1 LIFLKTLSFCPN
13 PSYNLTKPKTLEPT
27 KSFQFCFDISFEKN
41 LNAYIP
47 TAYIV
52 ENTSEIK
59 YLDKKATKDV
69 MESFGID
76 FEHLD
81 SNSKKILTVC
91 ESLKPEFI
99 FKKFSAKIKS
109 AKTIADLQKDSKID
123 FAIRQYLN
131 FNLSSFYDLIVK
143 EQFPLSLNLGPE
155 KDFYRSRISVEP
167 LEFEPQIKFEKHQEG
182 ITYTL
187 SLKEN
192 KTTFLPMNSSIDI
205 LLDEPGWLIINKKL
219 GRLKELNSKKL
230 TPFLRKKSIEIPSK
244 LVDNYFKGFIP
255 EIAKKID
262 IEATGFEMEVRDKII
277 SSTIQPVYDFFKNCY
292 YLNLYFDYNGYVFDA
307 GKTKKTHSFVDFSIA
322 NEPKIIQ
329 FKRSA
334 VEILYTKK
342 LLEIGLVKI
351 KNELFGL
358 ETDPEI
364 NDPYIN
370 IQLIIDNKEKLE
382 SLGFTIQNLK
392 LESKEIITE
401 THTVSAS
408 KETTG
413 DWFDIKI
420 IITIGNY
427 IINFSEIIPNIKSKE
442 RLFLLPDGNYFL
454 IPLEWFS
461 KYSSLAKLANTEN
474 GNLLLRKS
482 NFTALDA
489 IPEIEKEVIEQAEY
503 KASDLLKA
511 TLRPYQIDGVKWLL
525 AHFNSGLGACLADD
539 MGLGKTLQTLAVL
552 LAVQEKL
559 EFTTK
564 TTNFDLF
571 ANETTIEREPLKAL
585 IVLPSSLVFNW
596 YNEAGKFTPH
606 FSRMQYVGN
615 DRKLLAGRLNS
626 TDLIFTSYSIVHRDI
641 SILEKYDFRYLILDE
656 SQYIKNKNSKIFKA
670 INKINTAHKMALSG
684 TPIENSLD
692 DLWSQMQFIN
702 PDILGSYNFFAENFK
717 IPIEKKQ
724 DENSLAELKNL
735 IQPYIL
741 RRTKEQVLKDLP
753 DLTEQ
758 IYYCEMDSEQEKLYE
773 KEKSKAR
780 NFLLKTDGSSP
791 DKISIIN
798 TLMKL
803 RQLSNHPK
811 MVDQDSEVDSGKY
824 IAVTNYL
831 ESLVK
836 GKQKTIIFSSFV
848 TNLNFYTDWCK
859 DNKIAY
865 CEITGETPAGK
876 REQQVKLFQE
886 KEDPLLFFISL
897 KAGGVGLNITKAS
910 YVLFLDP
917 WWNPFAEKQGVG
929 RAHRIGQLNKVNV
942 IRFIS
947 KNTVEEKIITLQEN
961 KKLLSDSLLE
971 ESYISDEIEVN
982 LDYILSS

>member
-1 LIFLKTLSFCPN
+1 MDLS
-13 PSYNLTKPKTLEPT
+13 
-27 KSFQFCFDISFEKN
+27 KSFQFCFDISLEKN
-41 LNAYIP
+41 LNVYIP

-52 ENTSEIK
+52 ENSPDIK
-59 YLDKKATKDV
+59 YLDKKASADV
-69 MESFGID
+69 LDSFGIV
-76 FEHLD
+76 FENLD
-81 SNSKKILTVC
+81 SNTKKILTAC

-99 FKKFSAKIKS
+99 FKKFSVKIKS

-123 FAIRQYLN
+123 FAIRQHLK
-131 FNLSSFYDLIVK
+131 FHLSSFYDLIVK
-143 EQFPLSLNLGPE
+143 EQFPLCLNLGPE
-155 KDFYRSRISVEP
+155 KDFYRSKVNTETRD
-167 LEFEPQIKFEKHQEG
+167 FEPQIQFDKHTEG

-192 KTTFLPMNSSIDI
+192 ETTFSPMNSSVEI
-205 LLDEPGWLIINKKL
+205 LLDEPGWLVIDKKL
-219 GRLKELNSKKL
+219 GQLKELNSKKL
-230 TPFLRKKSIEIPSK
+230 TPFLKKKSIEIPSK
-244 LVDNYFKGFIP
+244 LVDTYFKSFIP

-262 IEATGFEMEVRDKII
+262 IDANGFEVELRDKIL
-277 SSTIQPVYDFFKNCY
+277 SCTLQPVYDFFKNCY
-292 YLNLYFDYNGYVFDA
+292 YLNLYFDYNGYTFDVS
-307 GKTKKTHSFVDFSIA
+307 KTKKTHSFVDFSIA

-329 FKRSA
+329 FKRSTA
-334 VEILYTKK
+334 ETSYTDK

-358 ETDPEI
+358 NSDTEI
-364 NDPYIN
+364 NDPYLN
-370 IQLIIDNKEKLE
+370 IQLIIDHKEKLE
-382 SLGFTIQNLK
+382 DLGFTIENLK

-401 THTVSAS
+401 NHTVSAS
-408 KETTG
+408 QATKE
-413 DWFDIKI
+413 DWFDIRI

-427 IINFSEIIPNIKSKE
+427 TINFSEIIPNVKSKE

-461 KYSSLAKLANTEN
+461 KYSSLAKLARIEN

-482 NFTALDA
+482 NFTALDS
-489 IPEIEKEVIEQAEY
+489 IPELKSEANPVQEAEY
-503 KASDLLKA
+503 VKSDLVKA
-511 TLRPYQIDGVKWLL
+511 TLRPYQIEGVKWLL
-525 AHFNSGLGACLADD
+525 GHFNSNLGACLADD
-539 MGLGKTLQTLAVL
+539 MGLGKTLQTLSVL
-552 LAVQEKL
+552 VAVQEQL
-559 EFTTK
+559 GFTTK

-571 ANETTIEREPLKAL
+571 QNETTIEREPLKTL
-585 IVLPSSLVFNW
+585 IVLPSSLIFNW

-606 FSRMQYVGN
+606 FSRIQYVGN
-615 DRKLLAGRLNS
+615 DRKQLVSRLES
-626 TDLIFTSYSIVHRDI
+626 SDLIFTSYSIVHRDI
-641 SILEKYDFRYLILDE
+641 SILEKYNFRYLILDE
-656 SQYIKNKNSKIFKA
+656 SQYIKNKSSKIFKA
-670 INKINTAHKMALSG
+670 INKINTVHKIALSG

-692 DLWSQMQFIN
+692 DLWSQMEFIN
-702 PDILGSYNFFAENFK
+702 PDILGSYTFFAENFK

-724 DENSLAELKNL
+724 DENSLLELKNL

-753 DLTEQ
+753 ELSEQ
-758 IYYCEMDSEQEKLYE
+758 IYYCNMDPEQEKLYE

-780 NFLLKTDGSSP
+780 NFLLKTDGSCP

-811 MVDQDSEVDSGKY
+811 MIDQESEIDSGKY
-824 IAVTNYL
+824 IAATNYL
-831 ESLVK
+831 ENLVK

-848 TNLNFYTDWCK
+848 TNLNFYTSWCK
-859 DNKIAY
+859 ENKIEF
-865 CEITGETPAGK
+865 CEITGETPAQK
-876 REQQVKLFQE
+876 REQQVNLFQE
-886 KEDPLLFFISL
+886 KETPLLFFISL

-947 KNTVEEKIITLQEN
+947 KNTVEEKIIKLQEN

-971 ESYISDEIEVN
+971 ESFINNELEAN
-982 LDYILSS
+982 LDFILNS

>member
-1 LIFLKTLSFCPN
+1 M
-13 PSYNLTKPKTLEPT
+13 EAT
-27 KSFQFCFDISFEKN
+27 KSFQFCFDVSFEKN
-41 LNAYIP
+41 LNTYIP

-52 ENTSEIK
+52 ENTDEIK
-59 YLDKKATKDV
+59 YLDKKATTSIL
-69 MESFGID
+69 ESFGIV
-76 FEHLD
+76 FENLD
-81 SNSKKILTVC
+81 SNTKKILTAC

-99 FKKFSAKIKS
+99 FKKFSTKIKS

-123 FAIRQYLN
+123 FAIRQHLK

-143 EQFPLSLNLGPE
+143 EQFPLSLDLGPE
-155 KDFYRSRISVEP
+155 KDFYRSRVNIDSRD
-167 LEFEPQIKFEKHQEG
+167 FEPQIQFSKHSEG

-205 LLDEPGWLIINKKL
+205 LLDEPGWLIVNKKL

-230 TPFLRKKSIEIPSK
+230 TPFLKKKSIEIPSK
-244 LVDNYFKGFIP
+244 LVDNYFKSFIP

-262 IEATGFEMEVRDKII
+262 IEATGFEIEHRDQII

-292 YLNLYFDYNGYVFDA
+292 YLNLYFDYNGYLFDA
-307 GKTKKTHSFVDFSIA
+307 GKTKKTHSFVDFSIV

-358 ETDPEI
+358 DTDLEA

-382 SLGFTIQNLK
+382 NLGFTIQNLK

-401 THTVSAS
+401 SNSISIS
-408 KETTG
+408 KETKA

-427 IINFSEIIPNIKSKE
+427 KINFSEIIPNIKSKE
-442 RLFLLPDGNYFL
+442 RLFMLPDGNYFL

-461 KYSSLAKLANTEN
+461 KYGSLAKLAKTEN
-474 GNLLLRKS
+474 GSLLLRKS
-482 NFTALDA
+482 NFIALDG
-489 IPEIEKEVIEQAEY
+489 ISEIKNEVISQAEY
-503 KASDLLKA
+503 MASDLLKA

-525 AHFNSGLGACLADD
+525 SHFNSNLGACLADD

-552 LAVQEKL
+552 VAVQEQL
-559 EFTTK
+559 GFTTK

-571 ANETTIEREPLKAL
+571 QNETTIEREPLKTL

-596 YNEAGKFTPH
+596 YNEASKFTPH
-606 FSRMQYVGN
+606 FSKIQYVGN
-615 DRKLLAGRLNS
+615 DRKLLTSRLAS

-702 PDILGSYNFFAENFK
+702 PDILGTYDFFVQNFK

-724 DENSLAELKNL
+724 DENSLFELKNL
-735 IQPYIL
+735 VQPYIL

-753 DLTEQ
+753 ELTEQ
-758 IYYCEMDSEQEKLYE
+758 IYYCDMDPEQEKLYE

-811 MVDQDSEVDSGKY
+811 MVDQESEIDSGKY
-824 IAVTNYL
+824 VAVTNYL

-836 GKQKTIIFSSFV
+836 EKQKAIIFSSFV

-859 DNKIAY
+859 ENKIQF
-865 CEITGETPAGK
+865 CEITGETPSIK
-876 REQQVKLFQE
+876 REQQVNLFQE
-886 KEDPLLFFISL
+886 KEEPLLFFISL

-947 KNTVEEKIITLQEN
+947 KNTVEEKIIKLQEN

-971 ESYISDEIEVN
+971 ESYINDEIEVN
-982 LDYILSS
+982 LEYILSS

>member
-1 LIFLKTLSFCPN
+1 M
-13 PSYNLTKPKTLEPT
+13 EPT
-27 KSFQFCFDISFEKN
+27 KSFQFCFDISLEKN
-41 LNAYIP
+41 LNVYIP

-52 ENTSEIK
+52 ENNSEIK
-59 YLDKKATKDV
+59 YLDKKASPDV
-69 MESFGID
+69 LESFGIIFD
-76 FEHLD
+76 NLD
-81 SNSKKILTVC
+81 SNSKRILTAC
-91 ESLKPEFI
+91 DSLKPEFI
-99 FKKFSAKIKS
+99 FKKFGAKIKS
-109 AKTIADLQKDSKID
+109 AKTIADLQKDSKIE
-123 FAIRQYLN
+123 FAIRQHLK

-155 KDFYRSRISVEP
+155 KDFYRSRISIEP
-167 LEFEPQIKFEKHQEG
+167 LDFEPQIQFDKHAEG

-192 KTTFLPMNSSIDI
+192 ETIFPPMDSKIDI

-219 GRLKELNSKKL
+219 GQLKELNSKKL
-230 TPFLRKKSIEIPSK
+230 MPFLKKKSIEIPSK
-244 LVDNYFKGFIP
+244 LVDDYFKSFIP
-255 EIAKKID
+255 QIAKKID
-262 IEATGFEMEVRDKII
+262 IEATGFEIELRDKII
-277 SSTIQPVYDFFKNCY
+277 SCTIQPIHDFFKNCY
-292 YLNLYFDYNGYVFDA
+292 YLNLYFDYNGYSFDGSKA
-307 GKTKKTHSFVDFSIA
+307 KKSHSFVDFSVA

-329 FKRSA
+329 FKRNPD
-334 VEILYTKK
+334 ENLYIDK
-342 LLEIGLVKI
+342 LSEIGLTKI

-358 ETDPEI
+358 NSETE
-364 NDPYIN
+364 NTNPYIN
-370 IQLIIDNKEKLE
+370 IQLIIDNKEKLKN
-382 SLGFTIQNLK
+382 LGFTIENLK

-401 THTVSAS
+401 NHTISAS

-420 IITIGNY
+420 IITVGNY
-427 IINFSEIIPNIKSKE
+427 KINFSEIIPNIKGKE
-442 RLFLLPDGNYFL
+442 RLFALPDGNYFL

-461 KYSSLAKLANTEN
+461 KYGSLAKLAKTEN
-474 GNLLLRKS
+474 GVLLLRKS
-482 NFTALDA
+482 NFTALDG
-489 IPEIEKEVIEQAEY
+489 ISEIDNDLDQIHQAEFT
-503 KASDLLKA
+503 ASDLIKA
-511 TLRPYQIDGVKWLL
+511 TLRPYQVDGVKWLL
-525 AHFNSGLGACLADD
+525 GHFNSNMGACLADD
-539 MGLGKTLQTLAVL
+539 MGLGKTLQTLSVL
-552 LAVQEKL
+552 VSVQEQL
-559 EFTTK
+559 GFTTK

-596 YNEAGKFTPH
+596 FNEAGKFTPH
-606 FSRMQYVGN
+606 FSKMQYVGN
-615 DRKLLAGRLNS
+615 DRKSLASRINS
-626 TDLIFTSYSIVHRDI
+626 TDLIFTSYSIIHRDI

-670 INKINTAHKMALSG
+670 INKISTGHKIALSG

-702 PDILGSYNFFAENFK
+702 PEILGSYAFFMENFK
-717 IPIEKKQ
+717 NPIEKKQ
-724 DENSLAELKNL
+724 NEEVLAELKNL

-753 DLTEQ
+753 ELTEQ
-758 IYYCEMDSEQEKLYE
+758 IYYCDMDPEQEKLYE

-780 NFLLKTDGSSP
+780 NFLLKTDGSP

-811 MVDQDSEVDSGKY
+811 MVDADSEIDSGKY

-836 GKQKTIIFSSFV
+836 GKQKAIIFSSFV
-848 TNLNFYTDWCK
+848 TNLHFYTDWCK
-859 DNKIAY
+859 ENKIAF
-865 CEITGETPAGK
+865 CEITGETPADK
-876 REQQVKLFQE
+876 REQQVKQFQE
-886 KEDPLLFFISL
+886 KEEPLLFFISL

-929 RAHRIGQLNKVNV
+929 RAHRIGQMNKVNV

-947 KNTVEEKIITLQEN
+947 KNTVEEKIIKLQEN

-971 ESYISDEIEVN
+971 ESYINDEIEGN
-982 LDYILSS
+982 LEYILGS

>member
-1 LIFLKTLSFCPN
+1 ME
-13 PSYNLTKPKTLEPT
+13 PS

-41 LNAYIP
+41 LNTHIP
-47 TAYIV
+47 TAYILEDV
-52 ENTSEIK
+52 NANDIK
-59 YLDKKATKDV
+59 YLNKKATPDV
-69 MESFGID
+69 LESFGIV
-76 FEHLD
+76 FGNLD
-81 SNSKKILTVC
+81 SNTKKILTAC
-91 ESLKPEFI
+91 DSLKPEFI

-109 AKTIADLQKDSKID
+109 AKTITDLQKDSKID
-123 FAIRQYLN
+123 FAIRQHLKV
-131 FNLSSFYDLIVK
+131 NLDSFYTLIVK
-143 EQFPLSLNLGPE
+143 EQFPLSINMGIE
-155 KDFYRSRISVEP
+155 KDFYRTQVRTNP
-167 LEFEPQIKFEKHQEG
+167 LDFEPQIQFDKHSEG

-192 KTTFLPMNSSIDI
+192 NTTFSPMNSSVDI
-205 LLDEPGWLIINKKL
+205 LLDEPGWLMIDKKL
-219 GRLKELNSKKL
+219 GQLTALNAKKL
-230 TPFLRKKSIEIPSK
+230 SPFLKKKSIEIPSR
-244 LVDNYFKGFIP
+244 LVDDYFKNFIP
-255 EIAKKID
+255 EIAKKTD
-262 IEATGFEMEVRDKII
+262 IEATGFEIELRDKII
-277 SSTIQPVYDFFKNCY
+277 SCTIQPVYDFFKNCY
-292 YLNLYFDYNGYVFDA
+292 YLNLHFDYDGYSFDA
-307 GKTKKTHSFVDFSIA
+307 SKTKKTHTYVDFSIA

-329 FKRSA
+329 FKRSPD
-334 VEILYTKK
+334 EISYTEK
-342 LLEIGLVKI
+342 LLEIGFIKI
-351 KNELFGL
+351 KNELFGWNS
-358 ETDPEI
+358 ETEI
-364 NDPYIN
+364 PDPYAN
-370 IQLIIDNKEKLE
+370 IQLVINRKEELE
-382 SLGFTIQNLK
+382 NLGFTIQNLQ
-392 LESKEIITE
+392 LETKAIITE
-401 THTVSAS
+401 NHTVLFS
-408 KETTG
+408 KGETKE

-420 IITIGNY
+420 IISIGNY
-427 IINFSEIIPNIKSKE
+427 TINFSEIIPNIKSKE

-454 IPLEWFS
+454 IPLEWLS
-461 KYSSLAKLANTEN
+461 KYSSLAKLARTEN

-482 NFTALDA
+482 NFAALDA
-489 IPEIEKEVIEQAEY
+489 IPEIKNDVNPILKAEY
-503 KASDLLKA
+503 ASSDLLKA

-525 AHFNSGLGACLADD
+525 SHFNSNLGACLADD

-552 LAVQEKL
+552 VAVQEQL
-559 EFTTK
+559 GFTTK

-571 ANETTIEREPLKAL
+571 QNETVIERDPLKTL

-596 YNEAGKFTPH
+596 YNESQKFTPH
-606 FSRMQYVGN
+606 FSKMQYVGN
-615 DRKLLAGRLNS
+615 DRKLLASRLES
-626 TDLIFTSYSIVHRDI
+626 SDLIFTSYSIIHRDI
-641 SILEKYDFRYLILDE
+641 AILEKYNFRYLILDE

-670 INKINTAHKMALSG
+670 INKINTEHKIALSG

-724 DENSLAELKNL
+724 DEDSLTELKNL

-753 DLTEQ
+753 ELTEQ
-758 IYYCEMDSEQEKLYE
+758 IYYCDMDPEQEKLYE

-780 NFLLKTDGSSP
+780 NFLLKTDGSGP

-811 MVDQDSEVDSGKY
+811 MVDQESEIDSGKY
-824 IAVTNYL
+824 NAVTNYL
-831 ESLVK
+831 ETLVK

-848 TNLNFYTDWCK
+848 TNLSFYTTWCK
-859 DNKIAY
+859 ENKIDF
-865 CEITGETPAGK
+865 CEITGETPAKK
-876 REQQVKLFQE
+876 REQQVNLFQE
-886 KEDPLLFFISL
+886 NENPLLFFISL

-947 KNTVEEKIITLQEN
+947 KNTVEEKIIKLQEN

-971 ESYISDEIEVN
+971 ESYINDEIEIN
-982 LDYILSS
+982 LEYILGS

>member
-1 LIFLKTLSFCPN
+1 MK
-13 PSYNLTKPKTLEPT
+13 PSQ
-27 KSFQFCFDISFEKN
+27 SFQFCFDISFEKN
-41 LNAYIP
+41 LNVYIP
-47 TAYIV
+47 TAYII
-52 ENTSEIK
+52 ENTDDIK
-59 YLDKKATKDV
+59 YLEKKASADV
-69 MESFGID
+69 LESFGVL
-76 FEHLD
+76 FENLD
-81 SNSKKILTVC
+81 SNTKKILTAC
-91 ESLKPEFI
+91 DSLKPDFI

-109 AKTIADLQKDSKID
+109 AKTIADLQKDSKIE
-123 FAIRQYLN
+123 FAIRQHLK
-131 FNLSSFYDLIVK
+131 FNLESFYNLIVK
-143 EQFPLSLNLGPE
+143 EQFPFSANMSAE
-155 KDFYRSRISVEP
+155 KDFYRWRVDTNP
-167 LEFEPQIKFEKHQEG
+167 LEFEPQIQFDKHAEG

-187 SLKEN
+187 SLKEDEA
-192 KTTFLPMNSSIDI
+192 TFLPMNKSVDI

-219 GRLKELNSKKL
+219 GRLKELNAKKL
-230 TPFLRKKSIEIPSK
+230 SPFLKKKSIEIPSK
-244 LVDNYFKGFIP
+244 LVDNYFKNFIP

-262 IEATGFEMEVRDKII
+262 IEATGFEIESRDKII
-277 SSTIQPVYDFFKNCY
+277 SCTIQPVYDFFKNCY
-292 YLNLYFDYNGYVFDA
+292 YLNLYFEYNGYLFDA
-307 GKTKKTHSFVDFSIA
+307 SKTKKTHSFVDFSIV

-329 FKRSA
+329 FKRSSD
-334 VEILYTKK
+334 ENLYTDK
-342 LLEIGLVKI
+342 LLEIGLIKI

-358 ETDPEI
+358 NSDTEI
-364 NDPYIN
+364 HDPYSN
-370 IQLIIDNKEKLE
+370 IQFVIDRKEELE
-382 SLGFTIQNLK
+382 NSGFIIQNLK

-401 THTVSAS
+401 NHTVTTS
-408 KETTG
+408 KGETKE

-420 IITIGNY
+420 IISIGNY
-427 IINFSEIIPNIKSKE
+427 TINFSEIIPNIKSKE

-454 IPLEWFS
+454 IPLEWLS
-461 KYSSLAKLANTEN
+461 KYSSLAKLAKTEN

-482 NFTALDA
+482 NFAALDA
-489 IPEIEKEVIEQAEY
+489 IPEIKDDVNPIQEAKY
-503 KASDLLKA
+503 TSSDLLKA

-525 AHFNSGLGACLADD
+525 GHFNSNLGACLADD

-552 LAVQEKL
+552 VAVQEQL
-559 EFTTK
+559 GFTTK

-571 ANETTIEREPLKAL
+571 ANETTIEREPMKTL

-596 YNEAGKFTPH
+596 YNEAAKFTPH

-615 DRKLLAGRLNS
+615 DRKLLASRLDS
-626 TDLIFTSYSIVHRDI
+626 SDLIFTSYSIIHRDI
-641 SILEKYDFRYLILDE
+641 SILEKYNFRYLILDE
-656 SQYIKNKNSKIFKA
+656 SQYIKNRDSKIFKA
-670 INKINTAHKMALSG
+670 INKINTNHKIALSG

-724 DENSLAELKNL
+724 DENSLSELKNL

-753 DLTEQ
+753 ELTEQ
-758 IYYCEMDSEQEKLYE
+758 IYYCDMDPEQEKLYE

-780 NFLLKTDGSSP
+780 NFLLKTDGSGP

-811 MVDQDSEVDSGKY
+811 MVDQESEIDSGKY

-831 ESLVK
+831 ETLVK
-836 GKQKTIIFSSFV
+836 EKQKTIIFSSFV
-848 TNLNFYTDWCK
+848 TNLSFYTDWCK
-859 DNKIAY
+859 ENKIGF
-865 CEITGETPAGK
+865 CEITGETPAKK
-876 REQQVKLFQE
+876 REQQVNLFQE
-886 KEDPLLFFISL
+886 KEEPLLFFISL

-942 IRFIS
+942 VRFIS
-947 KNTVEEKIITLQEN
+947 KNTVEEKIIKLQEN

-971 ESYISDEIEVN
+971 ESYINDEIEVN
-982 LDYILSS
+982 LEYILGS

>member
-1 LIFLKTLSFCPN
+1 ME
-13 PSYNLTKPKTLEPT
+13 PS

-41 LNAYIP
+41 LNIYTP

-52 ENTSEIK
+52 ENTDEIK
-59 YLDKKATKDV
+59 YLNKKASADV
-69 MESFGID
+69 LESFGIV
-76 FEHLD
+76 ENLD
-81 SNSKKILTVC
+81 SNTKKILTVC

-99 FKKFSAKIKS
+99 FKKFSTKVKS

-123 FAIRQYLN
+123 FAIRQHLQLN
-131 FNLSSFYDLIVK
+131 LDCFYTLIVQ
-143 EQFPLSLNLGPE
+143 EQFPLSLNMGLE
-155 KDFYRSRISVEP
+155 KDFFRSRVDINP
-167 LEFEPQIKFEKHQEG
+167 LYFEPQIQFDKHDEG

-192 KTTFLPMNSSIDI
+192 ETTFLPMNSSVEI
-205 LLDEPGWLIINKKL
+205 LLDEPGWLIIDKKL
-219 GRLKELNSKKL
+219 GQLKELNAKKL
-230 TPFLRKKSIEIPSK
+230 SPFLKKKSIEIPSK
-244 LVDNYFKGFIP
+244 LVDNYFKNFIP
-255 EIAKKID
+255 EIAKKIN
-262 IEATGFEMEVRDKII
+262 IEATGFEIEHRDTII
-277 SSTIQPVYDFFKNCY
+277 SCTIQPVYDFFKNSY
-292 YLNLYFDYNGYVFDA
+292 YLNLYFDYNGYLFDA
-307 GKTKKTHSFVDFSIA
+307 SKTKKTHSFVDFSII

-334 VEILYTKK
+334 DETLYTNK
-342 LLEIGLVKI
+342 LLEFGFLKI
-351 KNELFGL
+351 KNELFGWNFDA
-358 ETDPEI
+358 ETHDPFA
-364 NDPYIN
+364 N
-370 IQLIIDNKEKLE
+370 IQLVIDRKEELE
-382 SLGFTIQNLK
+382 NLGFTIQNLK

-401 THTVSAS
+401 NHTVSVS
-408 KETTG
+408 KETKA

-420 IITIGNY
+420 IITVGTFT
-427 IINFSEIIPNIKSKE
+427 INFSEIIPNIKSKK

-461 KYSSLAKLANTEN
+461 KYRSLAKLANTES
-474 GNLLLRKS
+474 GDLLLRKS
-482 NFTALDA
+482 NFAALDA
-489 IPEIEKEVIEQAEY
+489 IPEIKNDAEPIYKAEY
-503 KASDLLKA
+503 VSSDLLKA

-525 AHFNSGLGACLADD
+525 GHFNSNLGACLADD

-552 LAVQEKL
+552 VAVQEQL
-559 EFTTK
+559 GFTTK

-571 ANETTIEREPLKAL
+571 QNETIVEREPLKTL

-596 YNEAGKFTPH
+596 YNEASKFTPH
-606 FSRMQYVGN
+606 FSKMQYIGN
-615 DRKLLAGRLNS
+615 DRKLLVNRLES
-626 TDLIFTSYSIVHRDI
+626 SDLIFTSYSIIHRDI
-641 SILEKYDFRYLILDE
+641 SILEKYNFRYLILDE

-670 INKINTAHKMALSG
+670 INKINTAHKIALSG

-702 PDILGSYNFFAENFK
+702 PDILGSYAFFAENFK

-724 DENSLAELKNL
+724 DENSLAELKNI

-753 DLTEQ
+753 ELTEQ
-758 IYYCEMDSEQEKLYE
+758 IYYCDMDPEQEKLYE
-773 KEKSKAR
+773 QEKSKAR
-780 NFLLKTDGSSP
+780 NFLLKTNGSSP

-811 MVDQDSEVDSGKY
+811 MIDQESEIDSGKY

-848 TNLNFYTDWCK
+848 TNLSFYTTWCK
-859 DNKIAY
+859 ENKIAF
-865 CEITGETPAGK
+865 CEITGETPASK

-886 KEDPLLFFISL
+886 NEEPLLFFISL

-947 KNTVEEKIITLQEN
+947 KNTVEEKIIKLQEN

-971 ESYISDEIEVN
+971 ESFVNDEIEVN
-982 LDYILSS
+982 LEYILGS

>member
-1 LIFLKTLSFCPN
+1 M
-13 PSYNLTKPKTLEPT
+13 EPT

-59 YLDKKATKDV
+59 YLDKKATKGV
-69 MESFGID
+69 LESFGID
-76 FEHLD
+76 YETLD
-81 SNSKKILTVC
+81 HNSKKILTIC
-91 ESLKPEFI
+91 ESLKPEFV
-99 FKKFSAKIKS
+99 FKKFSAKVKS

-123 FAIRQYLN
+123 FAIRQHLKI
-131 FNLSSFYDLIVK
+131 NLSPFYSLIVQ
-143 EQFPLSLNLGPE
+143 EQYPLSIDLGPE
-155 KDFYRSRISVEP
+155 KDFYRSRVSIDP
-167 LEFEPQIKFEKHQEG
+167 LDFEPQIQFDKHSEG

-192 KTTFLPMNSSIDI
+192 ETTFLPMDNKVDI
-205 LLDEPGWLIINKKL
+205 LSDEPGWLIVNKKL
-219 GRLKELNSKKL
+219 GQLKELNGKKL
-230 TPFLRKKSIEIPSK
+230 TPFLKKKSIEIPSK
-244 LVDNYFKGFIP
+244 LVDDYFKNFIP

-262 IEATGFEMEVRDKII
+262 IDANGFEIELRDQIA
-277 SSTIQPVYDFFKNCY
+277 SCTIQPVFDFFKNCY
-292 YLNLYFDYNGYVFDA
+292 YLNLYFDYNGYIFD
-307 GKTKKTHSFVDFSIA
+307 GSKTKKTHSFVDFSVA
-322 NEPKIIQ
+322 NEPRIIQ

-334 VEILYTKK
+334 DENSYAEK
-342 LLEIGLVKI
+342 LFEVGLEKI

-358 ETDPEI
+358 ISDAE
-364 NDPYIN
+364 NSDPYIN
-370 IQLIIDNKEKLE
+370 IQLIIDNKEKLKD
-382 SLGFTIQNLK
+382 LGFNIENLK

-401 THTVSAS
+401 NHSISAS

-420 IITIGNY
+420 IITVGNY
-427 IINFSEIIPNIKSKE
+427 KINFSEIIPNIKSKE
-442 RLFLLPDGNYFL
+442 RLFPLPDGNYFL

-461 KYSSLAKLANTEN
+461 KYGSLAKLAKTEN
-474 GNLLLRKS
+474 GVLLLRKS
-482 NFTALDA
+482 NFTALDG
-489 IPEIEKEVIEQAEY
+489 ISEIDSDLDQIHQAEFT
-503 KASDLLKA
+503 ASDLIKA
-511 TLRPYQIDGVKWLL
+511 TLRPYQIEGVKWLL
-525 AHFNSGLGACLADD
+525 GHFNSNMGACLADD
-539 MGLGKTLQTLAVL
+539 MGLGKTLQTLSVL
-552 LAVQEKL
+552 VSVQEQL
-559 EFTTK
+559 GFTTK

-571 ANETTIEREPLKAL
+571 SNETTVEREPLKAL

-596 YNEAGKFTPH
+596 FNEAGKFTPH
-606 FSRMQYVGN
+606 FSKMQYVGN
-615 DRKLLAGRLNS
+615 DRKSLASRINS
-626 TDLIFTSYSIVHRDI
+626 TDLIFTSYSIIHRDI

-670 INKINTAHKMALSG
+670 INKISTGHKIALSG

-702 PDILGSYNFFAENFK
+702 PDILGTYAFFMENFK
-717 IPIEKKQ
+717 NPIEKKQ
-724 DENSLAELKNL
+724 NEEVLSELKNL

-753 DLTEQ
+753 ELTEQ
-758 IYYCEMDSEQEKLYE
+758 IYYCDMDPEQEKLYE

-780 NFLLKTDGSSP
+780 NFLLKTDGSP

-811 MVDQDSEVDSGKY
+811 MVDADSEIDSGKF

-831 ESLVK
+831 ENLVK
-836 GKQKTIIFSSFV
+836 AKQKVIIFSSFV

-859 DNKIAY
+859 ENKIAF
-865 CEITGETPAGK
+865 CEITGETPADK
-876 REQQVKLFQE
+876 REQQVKMFQE
-886 KEDPLLFFISL
+886 KENPLLFFISL

-929 RAHRIGQLNKVNV
+929 RAHRIGQMNKVNV
-942 IRFIS
+942 VRFIS
-947 KNTVEEKIITLQEN
+947 KNTVEEKIIKLQEN

-971 ESYISDEIEVN
+971 ESYINDEIEGN
-982 LDYILSS
+982 LEYILGS

>member
-1 LIFLKTLSFCPN
+1 M
-13 PSYNLTKPKTLEPT
+13 EP

-41 LNAYIP
+41 LNTYIP
-47 TAYIV
+47 TSYIV
-52 ENTSEIK
+52 ESTDEIK
-59 YLDKKATKDV
+59 YLDKKASKDV
-69 MESFGID
+69 LESFGIV
-76 FEHLD
+76 FEDLD
-81 SNSKKILTVC
+81 SNTKKILTAC

-99 FKKFSAKIKS
+99 FRKFGAKIKS
-109 AKTIADLQKDSKID
+109 AKTIADLQKDNKID
-123 FAIRQYLN
+123 FAIRQHLK

-143 EQFPLSLNLGPE
+143 EQFPLSLDLGPE
-155 KDFYRSRISVEP
+155 KDFYRSRVNIDSRD
-167 LEFEPQIKFEKHQEG
+167 FEPQIQFTKHSEG

-205 LLDEPGWLIINKKL
+205 LLDEPGWLIIDKKL

-230 TPFLRKKSIEIPSK
+230 TPFLKKKSIEIPSK
-244 LVDNYFKGFIP
+244 LVDDYFKSFIP

-262 IEATGFEMEVRDKII
+262 IEATGFEMEIRDQII

-292 YLNLYFDYNGYVFDA
+292 YLNLYFDYNGYLFDA
-307 GKTKKTHSFVDFSIA
+307 GKTKKTHSFVDFSSV

-358 ETDPEI
+358 ETDLETH
-364 NDPYIN
+364 DPYIN

-401 THTVSAS
+401 NYSVSAS
-408 KETTG
+408 KEETKE
-413 DWFDIKI
+413 DWFDIRI
-420 IITIGNY
+420 IISIGKY
-427 IINFSEIIPNIKSKE
+427 TINFSDIIPNIKSKE
-442 RLFLLPDGNYFL
+442 RLFMLPDGNYFL
-454 IPLEWFS
+454 IPLEWLS
-461 KYSSLAKLANTEN
+461 KYSSLAKLAKTEN

-482 NFTALDA
+482 NFTALDT
-489 IPEIEKEVIEQAEY
+489 IPEIKNDVIQQAEY
-503 KASDLLKA
+503 TASDLLKA

-525 AHFNSGLGACLADD
+525 SHFNSNLGACLSDD

-552 LAVQEKL
+552 VAVQEQL
-559 EFTTK
+559 GFTTK

-571 ANETTIEREPLKAL
+571 ANETTIERVPLKAL

-606 FSRMQYVGN
+606 FSKMQYVGN
-615 DRKLLAGRLNS
+615 DRKLLVGRLDS

-670 INKINTAHKMALSG
+670 INKINTNHKIALSG

-702 PDILGSYNFFAENFK
+702 PDILGTYNFFAENFK

-724 DENSLAELKNL
+724 DENSLSELKNL

-753 DLTEQ
+753 ELTEQ
-758 IYYCEMDSEQEKLYE
+758 IYYCDMDPEQEKLYE

-811 MVDQDSEVDSGKY
+811 MVDQESEIDSGKY

-831 ESLVK
+831 ENLVK
-836 GKQKTIIFSSFV
+836 GKQKAIIFSSFV
-848 TNLNFYTDWCK
+848 TNLNFYTDWCIV
-859 DNKIAY
+859 NKIRY
-865 CEITGETPAGK
+865 CEITGETPASK

-886 KEDPLLFFISL
+886 KEEPLLFFISL

-947 KNTVEEKIITLQEN
+947 KNTVEEKIIKLQEN

-971 ESYISDEIEVN
+971 ESFINEELETN
-982 LDYILSS
+982 LEYILSS

>member
-1 LIFLKTLSFCPN
+1 MN
-13 PSYNLTKPKTLEPT
+13 
-27 KSFQFCFDISFEKN
+27 D
-41 LNAYIP
+41 
-47 TAYIV
+47 
-52 ENTSEIK
+52 IK
-59 YLDKKATKDV
+59 YLDKKATSGILK
-69 MESFGID
+69 SFGIIFD
-76 FEHLD
+76 YLD
-81 SNSKKILTVC
+81 SNSKKILTAC

-99 FKKFSAKIKS
+99 FKKFSTKIKS
-109 AKTIADLQKDSKID
+109 AKTIADLQKDSKIE
-123 FAIRQYLN
+123 FAIRQHLQLN
-131 FNLSSFYDLIVK
+131 LDCFYTLIVK
-143 EQFPLSLNLGPE
+143 EQFPLSINMSAE
-155 KDFYRSRISVEP
+155 KDFFRSRVNSEP
-167 LEFEPQIKFEKHQEG
+167 RSFEPQIQFDKHDAG
-182 ITYTL
+182 ITYSL

-192 KTTFLPMNSSIDI
+192 ETTFLPMNSSVDV
-205 LLDEPGWLIINKKL
+205 LLDEPGWLIIDKKL
-219 GRLKELNSKKL
+219 GQLKDLNSKKL
-230 TPFLRKKSIEIPSK
+230 SPFLTKKSIEIPSK
-244 LVDNYFKGFIP
+244 LVDNYFKNFIP

-262 IEATGFEMEVRDKII
+262 IQATGFEIELRDTII
-277 SSTIQPVYDFFKNCY
+277 SCTIQPVYDFFKNCY
-292 YLNLYFDYNGYVFDA
+292 YLNLFFDYNGYSFDS
-307 GKTKKTHSFVDFSIA
+307 GKTKKTHSFVDFSII

-334 VEILYTKK
+334 DEILYTNK
-342 LLEIGLVKI
+342 LVEIGLTKI
-351 KNELFGL
+351 KNELLGL
-358 ETDPEI
+358 NSETEI
-364 NDPYIN
+364 SDPYTN
-370 IQLIIDNKEKLE
+370 IQFIIDRKEELE
-382 SLGFTIQNLK
+382 NLGFTIQNLK
-392 LESKEIITE
+392 LESKEIITGN
-401 THTVSAS
+401 HTVSAS

-420 IITIGNY
+420 IITVGTY
-427 IINFSEIIPNIKSKE
+427 TINFSEIIPNIKSKE

-461 KYSSLAKLANTEN
+461 KYSSLAKLAKTED
-474 GNLLLRKS
+474 GSLLLRKS

-489 IPEIEKEVIEQAEY
+489 IPEIKNDEETIYEAEY
-503 KASDLLKA
+503 VASDLLKA

-525 AHFNSGLGACLADD
+525 GHFNSNLGACLADD

-552 LAVQEKL
+552 VAVQEQL
-559 EFTTK
+559 GFTTK

-571 ANETTIEREPLKAL
+571 QNETTIQREPLKTL

-596 YNEAGKFTPH
+596 YNEAAKFTPH
-606 FSRMQYVGN
+606 FSKMQYVGN
-615 DRKLLAGRLNS
+615 DRKLLASRLDS
-626 TDLIFTSYSIVHRDI
+626 CDLIFTSYSIVHRDI
-641 SILEKYDFRYLILDE
+641 SILEKYNFRYLILDE

-670 INKINTAHKMALSG
+670 INKIKTYNKIALSG

-692 DLWSQMQFIN
+692 DLWSQMEFIN
-702 PDILGSYNFFAENFK
+702 PEILGTYNFFAENFK

-724 DENSLAELKNL
+724 DENSLSELKNL

-753 DLTEQ
+753 ELTEQ
-758 IYYCEMDSEQEKLYE
+758 IYYCDMDPEQEKLYE
-773 KEKSKAR
+773 QEKSKAR

-811 MVDQDSEVDSGKY
+811 MVDQESEIDSGKY

-831 ESLVK
+831 ETLVK
-836 GKQKTIIFSSFV
+836 EKQKTIIFSSFV
-848 TNLNFYTDWCK
+848 TNLSFYTTWCK
-859 DNKIAY
+859 ENKITF
-865 CEITGETPAGK
+865 CEITGETPASK

-886 KEDPLLFFISL
+886 KEEPLLFFISL

-947 KNTVEEKIITLQEN
+947 KNTVEEKIIKLQEN

-971 ESYISDEIEVN
+971 ESFVNDEIEVN
-982 LDYILSS
+982 LDYILGS

>member
-1 LIFLKTLSFCPN
+1 LK
-13 PSYNLTKPKTLEPT
+13 PS
-27 KSFQFCFDISFEKN
+27 KSFQFCFDVSFDKN
-41 LNAYIP
+41 LNTYLP
-47 TAYIV
+47 TSYVV
-52 ENTSEIK
+52 EDTNDIK
-59 YLDKKATKDV
+59 YLDKKATSGILK
-69 MESFGID
+69 SFGIIFD
-76 FEHLD
+76 DLD
-81 SNSKKILTVC
+81 SNSKKILTAC

-109 AKTIADLQKDSKID
+109 AKTIADLQKDSKIE
-123 FAIRQYLN
+123 FAIRQHLQLN
-131 FNLSSFYDLIVK
+131 LDCFYTLIVK
-143 EQFPLSLNLGPE
+143 EQFPLSINMSAE
-155 KDFYRSRISVEP
+155 KDFFRSRVDIESRS
-167 LEFEPQIKFEKHQEG
+167 FEPQIQFDKHDAG
-182 ITYTL
+182 ITYSL

-192 KTTFLPMNSSIDI
+192 ETTFLPMNSSVDV
-205 LLDEPGWLIINKKL
+205 LLDEPGWLIIDKKL
-219 GRLKELNSKKL
+219 GQLKDLNSKKL
-230 TPFLRKKSIEIPSK
+230 SPFLTKKSIEIPSK
-244 LVDNYFKGFIP
+244 LVDNYFKNFIP

-262 IEATGFEMEVRDKII
+262 IQATGFEIELRDTII
-277 SSTIQPVYDFFKNCY
+277 SCTIQPVYDFFKNCY
-292 YLNLYFDYNGYVFDA
+292 YLNLFFDYNGYSFDS
-307 GKTKKTHSFVDFSIA
+307 GKTKKTHSFVDFSII

-334 VEILYTKK
+334 DEILYTNK
-342 LLEIGLVKI
+342 LVEIGLTKI
-351 KNELFGL
+351 KNELLGL
-358 ETDPEI
+358 NSETEI
-364 NDPYIN
+364 SDPYTN
-370 IQLIIDNKEKLE
+370 IQFVIDRKEELE

-392 LESKEIITE
+392 LESKEIITGN
-401 THTVSAS
+401 HTVSAS

-420 IITIGNY
+420 IITVGTY
-427 IINFSEIIPNIKSKE
+427 TINFSEIIPNIKSKE

-461 KYSSLAKLANTEN
+461 KYSSLAKLAKTED
-474 GNLLLRKS
+474 GSLLLRKS

-489 IPEIEKEVIEQAEY
+489 IPEIKNDVEPIYEAEY
-503 KASDLLKA
+503 VASDLLKA

-525 AHFNSGLGACLADD
+525 GHFNSNLGACLADD

-552 LAVQEKL
+552 VAVQEQL
-559 EFTTK
+559 GFTTK

-571 ANETTIEREPLKAL
+571 QNETTIQREPLKTL

-596 YNEAGKFTPH
+596 YNEAAKFTPH
-606 FSRMQYVGN
+606 FSKMQYVGN
-615 DRKLLAGRLNS
+615 DRKLLASRLDS
-626 TDLIFTSYSIVHRDI
+626 CDLIFTSYSIVHRDI
-641 SILEKYDFRYLILDE
+641 SILEKYNFRYLILDE

-670 INKINTAHKMALSG
+670 INKIKTYNKIALSG

-692 DLWSQMQFIN
+692 DLWSQMEFIN
-702 PDILGSYNFFAENFK
+702 PEILGTYNFFAENFK

-724 DENSLAELKNL
+724 DENSLSELKNL

-753 DLTEQ
+753 ELTEQ
-758 IYYCEMDSEQEKLYE
+758 IYYCDMDPEQEKLYE
-773 KEKSKAR
+773 QEKSKAR

-811 MVDQDSEVDSGKY
+811 MVDQESEIDSGKY

-831 ESLVK
+831 ETLVK
-836 GKQKTIIFSSFV
+836 EKQKTIIFSSFV
-848 TNLNFYTDWCK
+848 TNLNFYTTWCK
-859 DNKIAY
+859 ENKITF
-865 CEITGETPAGK
+865 CEITGETPASK

-886 KEDPLLFFISL
+886 KDEPLLFFISL

-947 KNTVEEKIITLQEN
+947 KNTVEEKIIKLQEN

-971 ESYISDEIEVN
+971 ESFVNDEIEVN
-982 LDYILSS
+982 LDYILGS

>member
-1 LIFLKTLSFCPN
+1 
-13 PSYNLTKPKTLEPT
+13 
-27 KSFQFCFDISFEKN
+27 
-41 LNAYIP
+41 
-47 TAYIV
+47 
-52 ENTSEIK
+52 
-59 YLDKKATKDV
+59 
-69 MESFGID
+69 
-76 FEHLD
+76 
-81 SNSKKILTVC
+81 
-91 ESLKPEFI
+91 
-99 FKKFSAKIKS
+99 
-109 AKTIADLQKDSKID
+109 
-123 FAIRQYLN
+123 
-131 FNLSSFYDLIVK
+131 
-143 EQFPLSLNLGPE
+143 
-155 KDFYRSRISVEP
+155 
-167 LEFEPQIKFEKHQEG
+167 
-182 ITYTL
+182 
-187 SLKEN
+187 
-192 KTTFLPMNSSIDI
+192 MNSSVDV
-205 LLDEPGWLIINKKL
+205 LLDEPGWLIIDKKL
-219 GRLKELNSKKL
+219 GQLKDLNSKKL
-230 TPFLRKKSIEIPSK
+230 SPFLTKKSIEIPSK
-244 LVDNYFKGFIP
+244 LVDNYFKNFIP

-262 IEATGFEMEVRDKII
+262 IQATGFEIELRDTII
-277 SSTIQPVYDFFKNCY
+277 SCTIQPVYDFFKNCY
-292 YLNLYFDYNGYVFDA
+292 YLNLFFDYNGYSFDS
-307 GKTKKTHSFVDFSIA
+307 GKTKKTHSFVDFSII

-334 VEILYTKK
+334 DEILYTDK
-342 LLEIGLVKI
+342 LLEIGFIKI
-351 KNELFGL
+351 KNELLGL
-358 ETDPEI
+358 NSETEI
-364 NDPYIN
+364 SDPYTN
-370 IQLIIDNKEKLE
+370 IQFVIDRKEELKN
-382 SLGFTIQNLK
+382 LGFTIQNLK

-401 THTVSAS
+401 NHTVSAS

-420 IITIGNY
+420 IITIGTY
-427 IINFSEIIPNIKSKE
+427 TINFSDIIPNIKSKE

-461 KYSSLAKLANTEN
+461 KYSSLAKLAKTED
-474 GNLLLRKS
+474 GNVLLRKS

-489 IPEIEKEVIEQAEY
+489 IPEIKNDIEPIYEAEY
-503 KASDLLKA
+503 VASDLLKA

-525 AHFNSGLGACLADD
+525 GHFNSNLGACLADD

-552 LAVQEKL
+552 VAVQEQL
-559 EFTTK
+559 GFTTK

-571 ANETTIEREPLKAL
+571 QNETTVEREPLKTL

-596 YNEAGKFTPH
+596 YNEAAKFTPH
-606 FSRMQYVGN
+606 FSKMQYVGN
-615 DRKLLAGRLNS
+615 DRKLLASRLDS
-626 TDLIFTSYSIVHRDI
+626 CDLIFTSYSIVHRDI
-641 SILEKYDFRYLILDE
+641 SILEKVNFRYLILDE

-670 INKINTAHKMALSG
+670 INKINTYNKIALSG

-692 DLWSQMQFIN
+692 DLWSQMEFIN
-702 PDILGSYNFFAENFK
+702 PEILGSYNFFAENFK

-724 DENSLAELKNL
+724 DENSLSELKNL

-753 DLTEQ
+753 ELTEQ
-758 IYYCEMDSEQEKLYE
+758 IYYCDMDPEQEKLYE
-773 KEKSKAR
+773 QEKSKAR

-811 MVDQDSEVDSGKY
+811 MVDQESEIDSGKY
-824 IAVTNYL
+824 IAVTHYL

-859 DNKIAY
+859 ENKIAF
-865 CEITGETPAGK
+865 CEITGETPASK

-886 KEDPLLFFISL
+886 KEEPLLFFISL

-947 KNTVEEKIITLQEN
+947 KNTVEEKIIKLQEN

-971 ESYISDEIEVN
+971 ESFVNDEIEVN
-982 LDYILSS
+982 LDYILGS

>member
-1 LIFLKTLSFCPN
+1 LKTLSFCPN

-525 AHFNSGLGACLADD
+525 GHFNSGLGACLADD

-641 SILEKYDFRYLILDE
+641 SILEKYNFRYLILDE

-724 DENSLAELKNL
+724 DENSLVELKNL

-848 TNLNFYTDWCK
+848 TNLSFYTDWCK
-859 DNKIAY
+859 ENKIAY

-947 KNTVEEKIITLQEN
+947 KNTVEEKIIKLQEN

>member
-1 LIFLKTLSFCPN
+1 MDFT
-13 PSYNLTKPKTLEPT
+13 NL
-27 KSFQFCFDISFEKN
+27 FQFCFDISFEKN
-41 LNAYIP
+41 LNTYIP

-52 ENTSEIK
+52 ENTDDIK
-59 YLDKKATKDV
+59 YLDKKASTDV
-69 MESFGID
+69 LKSFGIV
-76 FEHLD
+76 FENLD
-81 SNSKKILTVC
+81 SNTKRILTAC

-109 AKTIADLQKDSKID
+109 AKTIADLQKDSKIE
-123 FAIRQYLN
+123 FAIRQHLKLY
-131 FNLSSFYDLIVK
+131 LSSFYSLVVQEK
-143 EQFPLSLNLGPE
+143 FPLSLNIGPE
-155 KDFYRSRISVEP
+155 KDFYRSRVSIDP
-167 LEFEPQIKFEKHQEG
+167 LDFEPQIQFDKHPEG

-192 KTTFLPMNSSIDI
+192 ENTFLPMNSTVDI

-219 GRLKELNSKKL
+219 GQLKELNSKKL
-230 TPFLRKKSIEIPSK
+230 MPFLKKKSIEIPSK
-244 LVDNYFKGFIP
+244 LVDNYFKSFIP

-262 IEATGFEMEVRDKII
+262 IEANGFEIELRDQIV
-277 SSTIQPVYDFFKNCY
+277 SCTIQPVFDFFKNCY
-292 YLNLYFDYNGYVFDA
+292 YLNLYFDYNGYLFDA
-307 GKTKKTHSFVDFSIA
+307 SKTKKTHSFVDFSVA
-322 NEPKIIQ
+322 NEPRIIQ
-329 FKRSA
+329 FKRSSD
-334 VEILYTKK
+334 ESLYTDR
-342 LLEIGLVKI
+342 LSEIGLEKI

-358 ETDPEI
+358 QSEAETS
-364 NDPYIN
+364 DPYLN
-370 IQLIIDNKEKLE
+370 IQFIIDHKEQLE

-401 THTVSAS
+401 SNTISIA
-408 KETTG
+408 KETKA

-427 IINFSEIIPNIKSKE
+427 KINFSEIIPNIKSKE
-442 RLFLLPDGNYFL
+442 RLFMLPDGNYFL

-461 KYSSLAKLANTEN
+461 KYGSLAKLAKTEN
-474 GNLLLRKS
+474 GAVLLRKS
-482 NFTALDA
+482 NFTALDG
-489 IPEIEKEVIEQAEY
+489 ISEIDNDPDQIHNAEF

-511 TLRPYQIDGVKWLL
+511 TLRPYQVDGVKWLL
-525 AHFNSGLGACLADD
+525 GHFNSNLGACLADD

-552 LAVQEKL
+552 VSVQEQL
-559 EFTTK
+559 GFTTK

-571 ANETTIEREPLKAL
+571 SNDTTIEREPLKAL

-606 FSRMQYVGN
+606 FSKMQYVGN
-615 DRKLLAGRLNS
+615 DRKLLASRLNT
-626 TDLIFTSYSIVHRDI
+626 TDLIFTSYSIIHRDI

-656 SQYIKNKNSKIFKA
+656 SQYIKNKDSKIFKA
-670 INKINTAHKMALSG
+670 INKISTGHKIALSG

-702 PDILGSYNFFAENFK
+702 PDILGSYAFFMENFK
-717 IPIEKKQ
+717 NPIEKKQ
-724 DENSLAELKNL
+724 NEEVLNELKNL

-753 DLTEQ
+753 ELTEQ
-758 IYYCEMDSEQEKLYE
+758 IYYCEMDPEQEKLYE

-811 MVDQDSEVDSGKY
+811 MVDQESEIDSGKY
-824 IAVTNYL
+824 IAVTNHL
-831 ESLVK
+831 KNLVK
-836 GKQKTIIFSSFV
+836 GNQKAIIFSSFV
-848 TNLNFYTDWCK
+848 TNLHFYTDWCK
-859 DNKIAY
+859 ENKIEY
-865 CEITGETPAGK
+865 CEITGETPSAK
-876 REQQVKLFQE
+876 REQQVRLFQE
-886 KEDPLLFFISL
+886 KEKPLLFFISL

-917 WWNPFAEKQGVG
+917 WWNPFAEKQGIG

-947 KNTVEEKIITLQEN
+947 KNTVEEKIIKLQEN

-971 ESYISDEIEVN
+971 ESYINDEIEVN
-982 LDYILSS
+982 LDYILGS

>member
-1 LIFLKTLSFCPN
+1 M
-13 PSYNLTKPKTLEPT
+13 EPT
-27 KSFQFCFDISFEKN
+27 KSFQFCFDISLEKN
-41 LNAYIP
+41 LNVYIP

-59 YLDKKATKDV
+59 YLDKKASPDV
-69 MESFGID
+69 LESFGIA
-76 FEHLD
+76 FENLD
-81 SNSKKILTVC
+81 SNTKRILTAC
-91 ESLKPEFI
+91 DSLKPEFI
-99 FKKFSAKIKS
+99 FKKFGAKIKS
-109 AKTIADLQKDSKID
+109 AKTIADLQKDSKIE
-123 FAIRQYLN
+123 FAIRQHLK

-143 EQFPLSLNLGPE
+143 EQFPLSLNIGPE
-155 KDFYRSRISVEP
+155 KDFYRSRISIEP
-167 LEFEPQIKFEKHQEG
+167 LDFEPQIQFDKHAEG

-192 KTTFLPMNSSIDI
+192 ETIFPPMDSKVDI

-219 GRLKELNSKKL
+219 GQLKELNSKKL
-230 TPFLRKKSIEIPSK
+230 MPFLKKKSIEIPSK
-244 LVDNYFKGFIP
+244 LVDDYFKSFIP
-255 EIAKKID
+255 QIAKKID
-262 IEATGFEMEVRDKII
+262 IEATGFEIELRDKII
-277 SSTIQPVYDFFKNCY
+277 SCTIQPIHDFFKNCY
-292 YLNLYFDYNGYVFDA
+292 YLNLYFDYNGYSFDGSKA
-307 GKTKKTHSFVDFSIA
+307 KKSHSFVDFSVA

-329 FKRSA
+329 FKRNPD
-334 VEILYTKK
+334 ENLYIDK
-342 LLEIGLVKI
+342 LSEIGLTKI

-358 ETDPEI
+358 NSETE
-364 NDPYIN
+364 NTDPYIN
-370 IQLIIDNKEKLE
+370 IQLIIDNKEKLKN
-382 SLGFTIQNLK
+382 LGFTIENLK

-401 THTVSAS
+401 NHTISAS

-420 IITIGNY
+420 IITVGNY
-427 IINFSEIIPNIKSKE
+427 KINFSEIIPNIKGKE
-442 RLFLLPDGNYFL
+442 RLFALPDGNYFL

-461 KYSSLAKLANTEN
+461 KYGSLAKLAKTEN
-474 GNLLLRKS
+474 GVLLLRKS
-482 NFTALDA
+482 NFTALDG
-489 IPEIEKEVIEQAEY
+489 ISEIDNDLDQIHQAEFTG
-503 KASDLLKA
+503 SDLIKA
-511 TLRPYQIDGVKWLL
+511 TLRPYQVDGVKWLL
-525 AHFNSGLGACLADD
+525 GHFNSNMGACLADD
-539 MGLGKTLQTLAVL
+539 MGLGKTLQTLSVL
-552 LAVQEKL
+552 VSVQEQL
-559 EFTTK
+559 GFTTK

-596 YNEAGKFTPH
+596 FNEAGKFTPH
-606 FSRMQYVGN
+606 FSKMQYVGN
-615 DRKLLAGRLNS
+615 DRKSLASRINS
-626 TDLIFTSYSIVHRDI
+626 TDLIFTSYSIIHRDI

-670 INKINTAHKMALSG
+670 INKISTGHKIALSG

-702 PDILGSYNFFAENFK
+702 PEILGSYAFFMENFK
-717 IPIEKKQ
+717 NPIEKKQ
-724 DENSLAELKNL
+724 NEEVLAELKNL

-753 DLTEQ
+753 ELTEQ
-758 IYYCEMDSEQEKLYE
+758 IYYCDMDPEQEKLYE

-780 NFLLKTDGSSP
+780 NFLLKTDGSP

-811 MVDQDSEVDSGKY
+811 MVDADSEIDSGKY

-836 GKQKTIIFSSFV
+836 GKQKAIIFSSFV
-848 TNLNFYTDWCK
+848 TNLSFYTDWCK
-859 DNKIAY
+859 ENKIDF
-865 CEITGETPAGK
+865 CEITGETPADK

-886 KEDPLLFFISL
+886 KENPLLFFISL

-929 RAHRIGQLNKVNV
+929 RAHRIGQMNKVNV

-947 KNTVEEKIITLQEN
+947 KNTVEEKIIKLQEN

-971 ESYISDEIEVN
+971 ESYINDEIEGN
-982 LDYILSS
+982 LEYILGS

>member
-1 LIFLKTLSFCPN
+1 LK
-13 PSYNLTKPKTLEPT
+13 PS
-27 KSFQFCFDISFEKN
+27 KSFQFCFDVSFDKN
-41 LNAYIP
+41 LNTYLP
-47 TAYIV
+47 TSYVV
-52 ENTSEIK
+52 EDTNDIK
-59 YLDKKATKDV
+59 YLDKKATSGILK
-69 MESFGID
+69 SFGIVFD
-76 FEHLD
+76 DLD
-81 SNSKKILTVC
+81 SNSKKILTAC

-109 AKTIADLQKDSKID
+109 AKTIADLQKDSKIE
-123 FAIRQYLN
+123 FAIRQHLQLN
-131 FNLSSFYDLIVK
+131 LDCFYTLIVK
-143 EQFPLSLNLGPE
+143 EQFPLSINMSAE
-155 KDFYRSRISVEP
+155 KDFFRSRVNSEP
-167 LEFEPQIKFEKHQEG
+167 RSFEPQIQFDKHDAG
-182 ITYTL
+182 ITYSL

-192 KTTFLPMNSSIDI
+192 ETTFLPMNSSVDV
-205 LLDEPGWLIINKKL
+205 LLDEPGWLIIDKKL
-219 GRLKELNSKKL
+219 GQLKDLNSKKL
-230 TPFLRKKSIEIPSK
+230 SPFLTKKSIEIPSK
-244 LVDNYFKGFIP
+244 LVDNYFKNFIP

-262 IEATGFEMEVRDKII
+262 IQATGFEIELRDTII
-277 SSTIQPVYDFFKNCY
+277 SCTIQPVYDFFKNCY
-292 YLNLYFDYNGYVFDA
+292 YLNLFFDYNGYSFDS
-307 GKTKKTHSFVDFSIA
+307 GKTKKTHSFVDFSII

-334 VEILYTKK
+334 DEILYTNK
-342 LLEIGLVKI
+342 LVEIGLTKI
-351 KNELFGL
+351 KNELLGL
-358 ETDPEI
+358 NSETEI
-364 NDPYIN
+364 SDPYTN
-370 IQLIIDNKEKLE
+370 IQFVIDRKEELE
-382 SLGFTIQNLK
+382 NLGFTIQNLK
-392 LESKEIITE
+392 LESKEIITGN
-401 THTVSAS
+401 HTVSAS

-420 IITIGNY
+420 IITVGTY
-427 IINFSEIIPNIKSKE
+427 TINFSEIIPNIKSKE
-442 RLFLLPDGNYFL
+442 RLFLLPDANYFL

-461 KYSSLAKLANTEN
+461 KYSSLAKLAKTED

-489 IPEIEKEVIEQAEY
+489 IPEIKNDIEPIYEAEY
-503 KASDLLKA
+503 VASDLLKA

-525 AHFNSGLGACLADD
+525 GHFNSNLGACLADD

-552 LAVQEKL
+552 VAVQEQL
-559 EFTTK
+559 GFTTK

-571 ANETTIEREPLKAL
+571 QNETTVQREPLKTL

-596 YNEAGKFTPH
+596 YNEAAKFTPH
-606 FSRMQYVGN
+606 FSKMQYVGN
-615 DRKLLAGRLNS
+615 DRKLLASRLDS
-626 TDLIFTSYSIVHRDI
+626 CDLIFTSYSIVHRDI
-641 SILEKYDFRYLILDE
+641 SILEKYNFRYLILDE

-670 INKINTAHKMALSG
+670 INKIKTYNKIALSG

-692 DLWSQMQFIN
+692 DLWSQMEFIN
-702 PDILGSYNFFAENFK
+702 PEILGSYNFFAENFK

-724 DENSLAELKNL
+724 DENSLSELKNL

-753 DLTEQ
+753 ELTEQ
-758 IYYCEMDSEQEKLYE
+758 IYYCDMDPEQEKLYE
-773 KEKSKAR
+773 QEKSKAR

-811 MVDQDSEVDSGKY
+811 MVDQESEIDSGKY

-831 ESLVK
+831 ETLVK
-836 GKQKTIIFSSFV
+836 EKQKTIIFSSFV
-848 TNLNFYTDWCK
+848 TNLNFYTTWCK
-859 DNKIAY
+859 ENKITF
-865 CEITGETPAGK
+865 CEITGETPASK

-886 KEDPLLFFISL
+886 KEEPLLFFISL

-947 KNTVEEKIITLQEN
+947 KNTVEEKIIKLQEN

-971 ESYISDEIEVN
+971 ESFVNDEIEVN
-982 LDYILSS
+982 LDYILGS

>member
-1 LIFLKTLSFCPN
+1 ME
-13 PSYNLTKPKTLEPT
+13 NL
-27 KSFQFCFDISFEKN
+27 FQFCFDISFDKN
-41 LNAYIP
+41 LNIYLP

-52 ENTSEIK
+52 EGIDEIK
-59 YLDKKATKDV
+59 YLNKKATRDV
-69 MESFGID
+69 IESFGIVY
-76 FEHLD
+76 ENLD
-81 SNSKKILTVC
+81 SNTKKILTSC

-99 FKKFSAKIKS
+99 FKKFSSKIKS

-123 FAIRQYLN
+123 FAIRQHLK
-131 FNLSSFYDLIVK
+131 FHLSSFYNLIVQ
-143 EQFPLSLNLGPE
+143 EQFPLCLNIGPE
-155 KDFYRSRISVEP
+155 KDFYRAKITVTST
-167 LEFEPQIKFEKHQEG
+167 EFEPQIQFDKHDLG

-192 KTTFLPMNSSIDI
+192 EITFLPMDSNIEI
-205 LLDEPGWLIINKKL
+205 ILDEPGWLVVNKKL
-219 GRLKELNSKKL
+219 GRVKELNSKKL
-230 TPFLRKKSIEIPSK
+230 MPFLKKKSIEIPSK
-244 LVDNYFKGFIP
+244 LVDDYFKSFIP
-255 EIAKKID
+255 QIAKKID
-262 IEATGFEMEVRDKII
+262 IEANGFEIELRDKII
-277 SSTIQPVYDFFKNCY
+277 SCSIQPVYDFFKNCY
-292 YLNLYFDYNGYVFDA
+292 YLTLYFDYNGYIFDS
-307 GKTKKTHSFVDFSIA
+307 GKTKKTHSFVDFSII

-334 VEILYTKK
+334 DENLYAEK
-342 LLEIGLVKI
+342 LNEIGFIKI
-351 KNELFGL
+351 KNELFGWKS
-358 ETDPEI
+358 ESEIEDPFA
-364 NDPYIN
+364 N
-370 IQLIIDNKEKLE
+370 IQLVIDYKEKLE
-382 SLGFTIQNLK
+382 SLGFTIENLK

-401 THTVSAS
+401 NHTVSAS

-413 DWFDIKI
+413 DWFDIRI

-427 IINFSEIIPNIKSKE
+427 TVNFTEIIPNLKSKE
-442 RLFLLPDGNYFL
+442 RLFQLPDGNYFL

-461 KYSSLAKLANTEN
+461 KYGSLAKLAKTEN
-474 GNLLLRKS
+474 GAILLRKT

-489 IPEIEKEVIEQAEY
+489 IPEIQNEVISKAEY
-503 KASDLLKA
+503 TSSELLKA
-511 TLRPYQIDGVKWLL
+511 TLRPYQLDGVKWLL
-525 AHFNSGLGACLADD
+525 SHYNSNLGACLADD

-552 LAVQEKL
+552 IAVQEQL
-559 EFTTK
+559 GFTTK

-606 FSRMQYVGN
+606 FSKMQYVGN
-615 DRKLLAGRLNS
+615 DRKQLVSRLNS
-626 TDLIFTSYSIVHRDI
+626 TDLIFTSYSIIHRDI

-670 INKINTAHKMALSG
+670 INKISTGHKIALSG

-692 DLWSQMQFIN
+692 DLWSQMEFIN
-702 PDILGSYNFFAENFK
+702 PDILGSYAFFTEHFK
-717 IPIEKKQ
+717 NPIEKKQ
-724 DENSLAELKNL
+724 NEEVLTELKNL

-741 RRTKEQVLKDLP
+741 RRTKEQVLRDLP
-753 DLTEQ
+753 ELTEQ
-758 IYYCEMDSEQEKLYE
+758 IYYCDMDPEQEKLYE

-780 NFLLKTDGSSP
+780 NFLLKTDGSGP

-811 MVDQDSEVDSGKY
+811 MVDQESEIDSGKY
-824 IAVTNYL
+824 MAVTNYL

-836 GKQKTIIFSSFV
+836 GKQKAIIFSSFV
-848 TNLNFYTDWCK
+848 TNLHFYTDWCRQ
-859 DNKIAY
+859 NKIAF
-865 CEITGETPAGK
+865 CEITGETPSAK
-876 REQQVKLFQE
+876 REQQVRQFQE
-886 KEDPLLFFISL
+886 KEEPLLFFISL

-929 RAHRIGQLNKVNV
+929 RAHRIGQMNKVNV

-947 KNTVEEKIITLQEN
+947 KNTVEEKIIKLQEN

-971 ESYISDEIEVN
+971 ENFINNEIESN
-982 LDYILSS
+982 LKYILDSDN

>member
-1 LIFLKTLSFCPN
+1 ME
-13 PSYNLTKPKTLEPT
+13 PS

-41 LNAYIP
+41 LNTYIP

-52 ENTSEIK
+52 EGNEEVK
-59 YLDKKATKDV
+59 YLDKKASTGV
-69 MESFGID
+69 LQSFGIVS
-76 FEHLD
+76 ENLD
-81 SNSKKILTVC
+81 SNTKKILAIC
-91 ESLKPEFI
+91 ESLKPEFV

-109 AKTIADLQKDSKID
+109 AKTIADLQKDSKIE
-123 FAIRQYLN
+123 FAIRQHLQLN
-131 FNLSSFYDLIVK
+131 LGSFYSIIVQ
-143 EQFPLSLNLGPE
+143 EQFPLSINIGVE
-155 KDFYRSRISVEP
+155 KDFYRSRVATNV
-167 LEFEPQIKFEKHQEG
+167 LYFEPQIQFDKHSEG

-192 KTTFLPMNSSIDI
+192 KTTFLPMNTSVDI
-205 LLDEPGWLIINKKL
+205 LLDEPGWLIIDKKL
-219 GRLKELNSKKL
+219 GQLKDLNSKKL
-230 TPFLRKKSIEIPSK
+230 MPFLKKKSIEIPSK
-244 LVDNYFKGFIP
+244 LVDNYFKSFIP

-262 IEATGFEMEVRDKII
+262 IEANGFEIEYRDKIT
-277 SSTIQPVYDFFKNCY
+277 SCTIQPIFDFFKNCY
-292 YLNLYFDYNGYVFDA
+292 YLNLFFDYNGYIFDNS
-307 GKTKKTHSFVDFSIA
+307 KIKKAHSFVDFSIA

-334 VEILYTKK
+334 AETLYVKR
-342 LLEIGLVKI
+342 LIEIGLLKI
-351 KNELFGL
+351 KNDLFSLNSEL
-358 ETDPEI
+358 ENP
-364 NDPYIN
+364 DPYSN
-370 IQLIIDNKEKLE
+370 IQFVIDRKEELE
-382 SLGFTIQNLK
+382 NLGFSIQNLK

-401 THTVSAS
+401 NHSVLTS
-408 KETTG
+408 KETKG

-420 IITIGNY
+420 IITIGSY
-427 IINFSEIIPNIKSKE
+427 TINFSEIIPNIKSKE

-454 IPLEWFS
+454 IPLEWLS
-461 KYSSLAKLANTEN
+461 KYSSLAKFAKTEN

-482 NFTALDA
+482 NFAVLDG
-489 IPEIEKEVIEQAEY
+489 ISEIKNDADPIYKAEY
-503 KASDLLKA
+503 VSSDLLKA

-525 AHFNSGLGACLADD
+525 DHFNSNFGACLADD

-552 LAVQEKL
+552 VAVQEQL
-559 EFTTK
+559 GFTTK

-571 ANETTIEREPLKAL
+571 ANETTVERQPLKAL

-606 FSRMQYVGN
+606 FSKMQYIGN
-615 DRKLLAGRLNS
+615 DRKLLQSRLDS
-626 TDLIFTSYSIVHRDI
+626 SDLIFTSYSIIHRDI
-641 SILEKYDFRYLILDE
+641 SILEKYNFRYLILDE

-670 INKINTAHKMALSG
+670 INTINTTHKIALSG

-702 PDILGSYNFFAENFK
+702 PDILGSFAFFTENFK
-717 IPIEKKQ
+717 NPIEKKQ
-724 DENSLAELKNL
+724 DENSLSELKNL

-753 DLTEQ
+753 DLSEQ
-758 IYYCEMDSEQEKLYE
+758 IYYCNMDPEQEKLYE

-811 MVDQDSEVDSGKY
+811 MVDQESDIDSGKY

-831 ESLVK
+831 ENLVK

-848 TNLNFYTDWCK
+848 TNLSFYTDWCK
-859 DNKIAY
+859 ENKIEY
-865 CEITGETPAGK
+865 CEITGETPSSK
-876 REQQVKLFQE
+876 REQQVNLFQE
-886 KEDPLLFFISL
+886 NEKPLLFFISL

-917 WWNPFAEKQGVG
+917 WWNPFAEKQGIG

-942 IRFIS
+942 VRFIS
-947 KNTVEEKIITLQEN
+947 KNTVEEKIIKLQES

-971 ESYISDEIEVN
+971 ESFISSEIEAN
-982 LDYILSS
+982 LEYILNS

>member
-1 LIFLKTLSFCPN
+1 MET
-13 PSYNLTKPKTLEPT
+13 T

-41 LNAYIP
+41 LNTHIP
-47 TAYIV
+47 TSYII
-52 ENTSEIK
+52 ENNDEIK
-59 YLDKKATKDV
+59 YLNKKATSDV
-69 MESFGID
+69 LESLGIV
-76 FEHLD
+76 FENLD
-81 SNSKKILTVC
+81 SNTKKILTVC
-91 ESLKPEFI
+91 ESLKPDFI
-99 FKKFSAKIKS
+99 FKKFSAKVKS
-109 AKTIADLQKDSKID
+109 AKTITDLQKDSKIE
-123 FAIRQYLN
+123 FAIRQHLQLN
-131 FNLSSFYDLIVK
+131 LGSFYTLIAK
-143 EQFPLSLNLGPE
+143 EQFPLSLNMSAE
-155 KDFYRSRISVEP
+155 KDFYRSRINTNV
-167 LEFEPQIKFEKHQEG
+167 LDFEPQIQFNKHSEG

-192 KTTFLPMNSSIDI
+192 ETTFLPMNSSMTI
-205 LLDEPGWLIINKKL
+205 LMDEPGWLIIDKKL
-219 GRLKELNSKKL
+219 GQLKDLNTKKL
-230 TPFLRKKSIEIPSK
+230 QPFIAKKSIEIPSK
-244 LVDNYFKGFIP
+244 LVDTYFKNFIP

-262 IEATGFEMEVRDKII
+262 IEATGFEIELRDQII

-292 YLNLYFDYNGYVFDA
+292 YLNLYFDYNGYLFDA
-307 GKTKKTHSFVDFSIA
+307 SKTKKTHTFVDFSIV

-329 FKRSA
+329 FKRSTD
-334 VEILYTKK
+334 ESIYTDK
-342 LLEIGLVKI
+342 LLEIGLTKI

-358 ETDPEI
+358 NLDLESH
-364 NDPYIN
+364 DPYIN
-370 IQLIIDNKEKLE
+370 IQWIIDHKENLE
-382 SLGFTIQNLK
+382 SLGFTIRNLK

-401 THTVSAS
+401 KHTVAAS
-408 KETTG
+408 KEETKG

-420 IITIGNY
+420 IITIGTY
-427 IINFSEIIPNIKSKE
+427 TINFSEIIPNIKSKE

-454 IPLEWFS
+454 IPLEWLS
-461 KYSSLAKLANTEN
+461 KYSSLAKLAQTEN
-474 GNLLLRKS
+474 SNLLLRKS
-482 NFTALDA
+482 NFAALDA
-489 IPEIEKEVIEQAEY
+489 IPEIKTDIIHKAEY
-503 KASDLLKA
+503 VSSDLLKA

-525 AHFNSGLGACLADD
+525 GHFNSNLGACLADD

-552 LAVQEKL
+552 VAVQEQL
-559 EFTTK
+559 GFTTK

-571 ANETTIEREPLKAL
+571 QNETTIEREPLKTL

-596 YNEAGKFTPH
+596 YNEALKFTPH
-606 FSRMQYVGN
+606 FSKMQYVGN
-615 DRKLLAGRLNS
+615 DRKLLQHRLES

-641 SILEKYDFRYLILDE
+641 SILEKYNFRYLILDE
-656 SQYIKNKNSKIFKA
+656 SQYIKNKSSKIFKA

-702 PDILGSYNFFAENFK
+702 PDILGSYDFFAANFK

-724 DENSLAELKNL
+724 DENSLSELKNL

-753 DLTEQ
+753 ELTEQ
-758 IYYCEMDSEQEKLYE
+758 IYYCDMDPEQEKLYE

-811 MVDQDSEVDSGKY
+811 MIDQESEIDSGKY
-824 IAVTNYL
+824 NAVTNYL
-831 ESLVK
+831 ETLVK
-836 GKQKTIIFSSFV
+836 EKQKVIIFSSFV
-848 TNLNFYTDWCK
+848 TNLHFYTNWCK
-859 DNKIAY
+859 ENKIDF
-865 CEITGETPAGK
+865 CEITGETPASK
-876 REQQVKLFQE
+876 REHQVKLFQE
-886 KEDPLLFFISL
+886 KEKPLLFFISL

-947 KNTVEEKIITLQEN
+947 KNTVEEKIIKLQEN

-971 ESYISDEIEVN
+971 ESYINDEIEVN
-982 LDYILSS
+982 LEYILGS

>member
-1 LIFLKTLSFCPN
+1 MQ
-13 PSYNLTKPKTLEPT
+13 PSKL
-27 KSFQFCFDISFEKN
+27 FQFCFDISFEKN
-41 LNAYIP
+41 LNTYIP
-47 TAYIV
+47 TAYII
-52 ENTSEIK
+52 ENTNEIR
-59 YLDKKATKDV
+59 YLNKKATTGV
-69 MESFGID
+69 LESFGIV
-76 FEHLD
+76 FEDLD
-81 SNSKKILTVC
+81 SNAQKILTAC
-91 ESLKPEFI
+91 EALKPEFI

-109 AKTIADLQKDSKID
+109 AKIITDLQKDSKID
-123 FAIRQYLN
+123 FAIRQHLQLN
-131 FNLSSFYDLIVK
+131 LNSFYTLIVK
-143 EQFPLSLNLGPE
+143 EQFPLSINMGVE
-155 KDFYRSRISVEP
+155 KDFYRSRISIEP
-167 LEFEPQIKFEKHQEG
+167 LDFEPQIQFDKHSEG

-192 KTTFLPMNSSIDI
+192 ESTFLPMNSSIDI
-205 LLDEPGWLIINKKL
+205 LLDEPGWLIIDKKL
-219 GRLKELNSKKL
+219 GQLKELNSKKL
-230 TPFLRKKSIEIPSK
+230 TPFLKKKSIEIPSR
-244 LVDNYFKGFIP
+244 LVDDYFKNFIP
-255 EIAKKID
+255 EIAKKTD
-262 IEATGFEMEVRDKII
+262 IEATGFEIELRDKII
-277 SSTIQPVYDFFKNCY
+277 SCTIQPVYDFFKNCY
-292 YLNLYFDYNGYVFDA
+292 YLNLCFDYNGYLFDA
-307 GKTKKTHSFVDFSIA
+307 NKTKNTHTFVDFSIA

-329 FKRSA
+329 FKRSSDE
-334 VEILYTKK
+334 VLYTEK
-342 LLEIGLVKI
+342 LLKIGFIKI
-351 KNELFGL
+351 KNELFGWNTDT
-358 ETDPEI
+358 ETH
-364 NDPYIN
+364 DPYTN
-370 IQLIIDNKEKLE
+370 IQLVINRKEELE
-382 SLGFTIQNLK
+382 SLGFTIEKLQ

-401 THTVSAS
+401 SHTISAS
-408 KETTG
+408 KGETKE

-420 IITIGNY
+420 ILTIGTFT
-427 IINFSEIIPNIKSKE
+427 INFSEIIPNIKSKE

-454 IPLEWFS
+454 IPIEWLS
-461 KYSSLAKLANTEN
+461 KYGSLAKLSKTES

-482 NFTALDA
+482 NFAALNS
-489 IPEIEKEVIEQAEY
+489 IPEIKNDVNPIQKAEY
-503 KASDLLKA
+503 VSSDLLKA

-525 AHFNSGLGACLADD
+525 GHFNSNLGACLADD

-552 LAVQEKL
+552 VAVQEQL
-559 EFTTK
+559 GFTTK

-571 ANETTIEREPLKAL
+571 QNETTIERDPLKTL

-596 YNEAGKFTPH
+596 YNESQKFTPH
-606 FSRMQYVGN
+606 FSKIQYVGN
-615 DRKLLAGRLNS
+615 DRKLLANRLES
-626 TDLIFTSYSIVHRDI
+626 SDLIFTSYNIIHRDI
-641 SILEKYDFRYLILDE
+641 SILEKYNFRYLILDE

-670 INKINTAHKMALSG
+670 INKVNTTHKIALSG

-702 PDILGSYNFFAENFK
+702 PDILGTYNFFAENFK

-724 DENSLAELKNL
+724 DENSLSELKNL

-753 DLTEQ
+753 ELTEQ
-758 IYYCEMDSEQEKLYE
+758 IYYCNMEPEQEKLYE

-811 MVDQDSEVDSGKY
+811 MVDQDSEIDSGKY

-831 ESLVK
+831 ENLVK
-836 GKQKTIIFSSFV
+836 GKQKVIIFSSFV
-848 TNLNFYTDWCK
+848 TNLSFYTSWCK
-859 DNKIAY
+859 ENKIEF
-865 CEITGETPAGK
+865 CEITGETPSQK
-876 REQQVKLFQE
+876 REQQVNLFQE
-886 KEDPLLFFISL
+886 NENPLLFFISL

-947 KNTVEEKIITLQEN
+947 RNTVEEKIIKLQEN

-971 ESYISDEIEVN
+971 ESYINDEIEIN
-982 LDYILSS
+982 LEYILGT

>member
-1 LIFLKTLSFCPN
+1 MELS
-13 PSYNLTKPKTLEPT
+13 

-41 LNAYIP
+41 LNVFIP
-47 TAYIV
+47 TAYIID
-52 ENTSEIK
+52 NTDDIK
-59 YLDKKATKDV
+59 YLDKKASTDV
-69 MESFGID
+69 LESFGIA
-76 FEHLD
+76 FENLD
-81 SNSKKILTVC
+81 SSTKKILTAC
-91 ESLKPEFI
+91 ESLKPDFI

-109 AKTIADLQKDSKID
+109 AKTIADLQKDSKIE
-123 FAIRQYLN
+123 FAIRQHLK
-131 FNLSSFYDLIVK
+131 FNLESFYNLIVK
-143 EQFPLSLNLGPE
+143 EQYPLSANMSAE
-155 KDFYRSRISVEP
+155 KDFYRWRIDTTS
-167 LEFEPQIKFEKHQEG
+167 LDFEPQIQFDKHNEG

-192 KTTFLPMNSSIDI
+192 ETSFLPMDKSVDI
-205 LLDEPGWLIINKKL
+205 LLDEPGWLIVDKKL
-219 GRLKELNSKKL
+219 GQLKDLNSKKL
-230 TPFLRKKSIEIPSK
+230 SPFLKKKSIEIPSK
-244 LVDNYFKGFIP
+244 LVDNYFKNFIP

-262 IEATGFEMEVRDKII
+262 IDATGFEIKLRDKII
-277 SSTIQPVYDFFKNCY
+277 SCTIQPVYDFFKNCY
-292 YLNLYFDYNGYVFDA
+292 YLNLYFDYNGYIFDA
-307 GKTKKTHSFVDFSIA
+307 SKTKKTHSFVDFGLI

-329 FKRSA
+329 FKRSSD
-334 VEILYTKK
+334 ENLYTEK
-342 LLEIGLVKI
+342 LQKIGLVKI

-358 ETDPEI
+358 NSDTEVP
-364 NDPYIN
+364 DPYTN
-370 IQLIIDNKEKLE
+370 IQFVIDRKEELE
-382 SLGFTIQNLK
+382 SLGFTIENLK

-401 THTVSAS
+401 NHTVATS
-408 KETTG
+408 KGETKE

-420 IITIGNY
+420 IISVGTY
-427 IINFSEIIPNIKSKE
+427 KINFSEIIPNIKSKE

-454 IPLEWFS
+454 IPLEWLS
-461 KYSSLAKLANTEN
+461 KYSSLAKLAKTED
-474 GNLLLRKS
+474 GNLLLRKT
-482 NFTALDA
+482 NFAALDA
-489 IPEIEKEVIEQAEY
+489 IPEIKDDVNPILQAEY
-503 KASDLLKA
+503 VSSDLLKA

-525 AHFNSGLGACLADD
+525 SHFNSNLGACLADD

-552 LAVQEKL
+552 VAVQEQL
-559 EFTTK
+559 GFTTK

-571 ANETTIEREPLKAL
+571 QNETTIEKEPLKTL

-596 YNEAGKFTPH
+596 YNEAAKFTPH
-606 FSRMQYVGN
+606 FSKMQYVGN
-615 DRKLLAGRLNS
+615 DRKQLQNRLETS
-626 TDLIFTSYSIVHRDI
+626 DLIFTSYSIVHRDI
-641 SILEKYDFRYLILDE
+641 SILEKYSFRYLILDE
-656 SQYIKNKNSKIFKA
+656 SQYIKNKDSKIFKA
-670 INKINTAHKMALSG
+670 INKINVSHKIALSG

-702 PDILGSYNFFAENFK
+702 PDILGTYAFFAENFK

-724 DENSLAELKNL
+724 DENSLFELKNL

-753 DLTEQ
+753 ELTEQ
-758 IYYCEMDSEQEKLYE
+758 IYYCDMDPEQEKLYE

-811 MVDQDSEVDSGKY
+811 MVDQESEIDSGKY

-831 ESLVK
+831 ETLVK
-836 GKQKTIIFSSFV
+836 EKQKTIIFSSFV
-848 TNLNFYTDWCK
+848 TNLSFYTDWCK
-859 DNKIAY
+859 ENKIAY
-865 CEITGETPAGK
+865 CEITGETPAKK
-876 REQQVKLFQE
+876 REQQVNLFQE
-886 KEDPLLFFISL
+886 KEEPLLFFISL

-947 KNTVEEKIITLQEN
+947 KNTVEEKIIKLQEN

-971 ESYISDEIEVN
+971 ESFVNDEIEVN
-982 LDYILSS
+982 LEYILGS

>member
-1 LIFLKTLSFCPN
+1 LQP
-13 PSYNLTKPKTLEPT
+13 TKP
-27 KSFQFCFDISFEKN
+27 FQFCFDISFEKN
-41 LNAYIP
+41 LNAFIP

-52 ENTSEIK
+52 ENTIEIK
-59 YLDKKATKDV
+59 YLDKKATKSV
-69 MESFGID
+69 IESFGID
-76 FEHLD
+76 FENLD
-81 SNSKKILTVC
+81 YNTKKILTIC
-91 ESLKPEFI
+91 EAAKPEFI
-99 FKKFSAKIKS
+99 FKKFGAKIKS

-123 FAIRQYLN
+123 FAIRQHLKI
-131 FNLSSFYDLIVK
+131 NLGQFYDLIVK
-143 EQFPLSLNLGPE
+143 EQFPLSINLGPE
-155 KDFYRSRISVEP
+155 KDFYRSRVSIDS
-167 LEFEPQIKFEKHQEG
+167 LDFEPQIQFDKHPEG

-192 KTTFLPMNSSIDI
+192 ETTFLPIDKNVDI
-205 LLDEPGWLIINKKL
+205 LLHEPGWLIVDKKL
-219 GRLKELNSKKL
+219 GRLKELNAKKL
-230 TPFLRKKSIEIPSK
+230 TPFLQKKSIEIPSK
-244 LVDNYFKGFIP
+244 LVDDYFKNFIP

-262 IEATGFEMEVRDKII
+262 IEANGFEIELRDQII
-277 SSTIQPVYDFFKNCY
+277 SCTIQPVHDFFKNCY
-292 YLNLYFDYNGYVFDA
+292 YLNLYFDYNGYVFD
-307 GKTKKTHSFVDFSIA
+307 GSKTKKTHSFVDFSVE
-322 NEPKIIQ
+322 NEPRIIQ
-329 FKRSA
+329 FKRSSD
-334 VEILYTKK
+334 ENLYTEK
-342 LLEIGLVKI
+342 LIDIGLEKI

-358 ETDPEI
+358 NSEVESS
-364 NDPYIN
+364 DPYIN

-382 SLGFTIQNLK
+382 SLGFAVQNLK

-401 THTVSAS
+401 SNTISIA
-408 KETTG
+408 KETKA

-427 IINFSEIIPNIKSKE
+427 KINFSEIIPNIKSKE
-442 RLFLLPDGNYFL
+442 RLFQLPDGNYFL

-461 KYSSLAKLANTEN
+461 KYGSLAKLAKTEN
-474 GNLLLRKS
+474 GELLLRKS
-482 NFTALDA
+482 NFTALDG
-489 IPEIEKEVIEQAEY
+489 ISEIDNDLDQIYQAEFT
-503 KASDLLKA
+503 ASDLIKA
-511 TLRPYQIDGVKWLL
+511 TLRPYQIEGVKWLL
-525 AHFNSGLGACLADD
+525 GHFNSNMGACLADD
-539 MGLGKTLQTLAVL
+539 MGLGKTLQTLSVL
-552 LAVQEKL
+552 VSVQEQL
-559 EFTTK
+559 GFTTK

-596 YNEAGKFTPH
+596 FNEAGKFTPH
-606 FSRMQYVGN
+606 FSKMQYVGN
-615 DRKLLAGRLNS
+615 DRKLLVSRINS
-626 TDLIFTSYSIVHRDI
+626 TDLIFTSYSIIHRDI
-641 SILEKYDFRYLILDE
+641 SVLEKYDFRYLILDE

-670 INKINTAHKMALSG
+670 INKISTGHKIALSG

-702 PDILGSYNFFAENFK
+702 PDILGSYAFFMENFK
-717 IPIEKKQ
+717 NPIEKKQ
-724 DENSLAELKNL
+724 NEEVLSELKNL

-753 DLTEQ
+753 ELTEQ
-758 IYYCEMDSEQEKLYE
+758 IYYCDMDPEQEKLYE

-780 NFLLKTDGSSP
+780 NFLLKTDSSP

-811 MVDQDSEVDSGKY
+811 MVDADSEIDSGKY

-831 ESLVK
+831 ENLVK
-836 GKQKTIIFSSFV
+836 AKQKVIIFSSFV

-859 DNKIAY
+859 ENKITF
-865 CEITGETPAGK
+865 CEITGETPSSK
-876 REQQVKLFQE
+876 REQQVKMFQE
-886 KEDPLLFFISL
+886 KENALLFFISL

-929 RAHRIGQLNKVNV
+929 RAHRIGQMNKVNV

-947 KNTVEEKIITLQEN
+947 KNTVEEKIIKLQEN

-971 ESYISDEIEVN
+971 ESFINDEIQGN
-982 LDYILSS
+982 LAYILGS

>member
-1 LIFLKTLSFCPN
+1 LK
-13 PSYNLTKPKTLEPT
+13 PS
-27 KSFQFCFDISFEKN
+27 KSFQFCFDVSFDKN
-41 LNAYIP
+41 LNTYLP
-47 TAYIV
+47 TSYIV
-52 ENTSEIK
+52 EDTNDIK
-59 YLDKKATKDV
+59 YLDKKATSGILK
-69 MESFGID
+69 SFGIIFD
-76 FEHLD
+76 DLD
-81 SNSKKILTVC
+81 SNSKKILTAC

-99 FKKFSAKIKS
+99 FKKFSTKIKS
-109 AKTIADLQKDSKID
+109 AKTIADLQKDSKIE
-123 FAIRQYLN
+123 FAIRQHLQLN
-131 FNLSSFYDLIVK
+131 LDCFYTLIVK
-143 EQFPLSLNLGPE
+143 EQFPLSINMSAE
-155 KDFYRSRISVEP
+155 KDFFRSRVDIEP
-167 LEFEPQIKFEKHQEG
+167 RSFEPQIQFDKHDAG

-192 KTTFLPMNSSIDI
+192 ETTFLPMNSSVDV
-205 LLDEPGWLIINKKL
+205 LLDEPGWLIIDKKL
-219 GRLKELNSKKL
+219 GQLKDLNSKKL
-230 TPFLRKKSIEIPSK
+230 SPFLTKKSIEIPSK
-244 LVDNYFKGFIP
+244 LVDNYFKNFIP

-262 IEATGFEMEVRDKII
+262 IQATGFEIELRDTII
-277 SSTIQPVYDFFKNCY
+277 SCTIQPVYDFFKNCY
-292 YLNLYFDYNGYVFDA
+292 YLNLFFDYNGYSFDSA
-307 GKTKKTHSFVDFSIA
+307 KIKKTHSFVDFSII

-329 FKRSA
+329 FKRS
-334 VEILYTKK
+334 VDETLYTDK
-342 LLEIGLVKI
+342 LLEIGFIKI
-351 KNELFGL
+351 KNELLGL
-358 ETDPEI
+358 NSETEI
-364 NDPYIN
+364 SDPYTN
-370 IQLIIDNKEKLE
+370 IQFVIDRKEELE
-382 SLGFTIQNLK
+382 NLGFTIQNLK

-401 THTVSAS
+401 NHTVSAS

-420 IITIGNY
+420 IITIGTY
-427 IINFSEIIPNIKSKE
+427 TINFSDIIPNIKNKE

-461 KYSSLAKLANTEN
+461 KYSSLAKLAKTED

-489 IPEIEKEVIEQAEY
+489 IPEIKNDIEPIYEAEY
-503 KASDLLKA
+503 VASDLLKA

-525 AHFNSGLGACLADD
+525 GHFNSNLGACLADD

-552 LAVQEKL
+552 VAVQEQL
-559 EFTTK
+559 GFTTK

-571 ANETTIEREPLKAL
+571 QNETTIEREPLKTL

-596 YNEAGKFTPH
+596 YNEAAKFTPH
-606 FSRMQYVGN
+606 FSKIQYVGN
-615 DRKLLAGRLNS
+615 DRKLLASRLES
-626 TDLIFTSYSIVHRDI
+626 CDLIFTSYSIVHRDI
-641 SILEKYDFRYLILDE
+641 SILEKVNFRYLILDE

-670 INKINTAHKMALSG
+670 INKINTYNKIALSG

-692 DLWSQMQFIN
+692 DLWSQMEFIN
-702 PDILGSYNFFAENFK
+702 PEILGSYNFFAENFK

-724 DENSLAELKNL
+724 DENSLSELKNL

-753 DLTEQ
+753 ELTEQ
-758 IYYCEMDSEQEKLYE
+758 IYYCDMDPEQEKLYE
-773 KEKSKAR
+773 QEKSKAR

-811 MVDQDSEVDSGKY
+811 MVDQESEIDSGKY
-824 IAVTNYL
+824 IAVTHYL

-859 DNKIAY
+859 ENKIAF
-865 CEITGETPAGK
+865 CEITGETPASK

-886 KEDPLLFFISL
+886 KEEPLLFFISL

-947 KNTVEEKIITLQEN
+947 KNTVEEKIIKLQEN

-971 ESYISDEIEVN
+971 ESFVNDEIEVN
-982 LDYILSS
+982 LDYILGS

>member
-1 LIFLKTLSFCPN
+1 M
-13 PSYNLTKPKTLEPT
+13 
-27 KSFQFCFDISFEKN
+27 Q
-41 LNAYIP
+41 
-47 TAYIV
+47 
-52 ENTSEIK
+52 
-59 YLDKKATKDV
+59 
-69 MESFGID
+69 SFGIIFD
-76 FEHLD
+76 ELD
-81 SNSKKILTVC
+81 SNTKKILNAC

-99 FKKFSAKIKS
+99 FKKFSVKVKS
-109 AKTIADLQKDSKID
+109 AKTIADLQKDSKIE
-123 FAIRQYLN
+123 FAIRQHLK
-131 FNLSSFYDLIVK
+131 FHLSSFFSLIVQ
-143 EQFPLSLNLGPE
+143 EQFQLCLNIGPE
-155 KDFYRSRISVEP
+155 KDFYRSKVDVKP
-167 LEFEPQIKFEKHQEG
+167 LYFEPQIQFDKHAEG

-192 KTTFLPMNSSIDI
+192 ETAFFPMNSSADI

-219 GRLKELNSKKL
+219 GQLTALNAKKL
-230 TPFLRKKSIEIPSK
+230 MPFLKKKSIEIPSK
-244 LVDNYFKGFIP
+244 LVDDYFKSFIP

-262 IEATGFEMEVRDKII
+262 IEAAGFEIELRDKLV
-277 SSTIQPVYDFFKNCY
+277 SCTIQPVYDFFKNCY
-292 YLNLYFDYNGYVFDA
+292 YLNLYFDYNGYSFDVS
-307 GKTKKTHSFVDFSIA
+307 KTKKTHSFVDFSIA

-329 FKRSA
+329 FKRNDD
-334 VEILYTKK
+334 ENLYVDK
-342 LLEIGLVKI
+342 LAEIGLVKI

-358 ETDPEI
+358 NSETESS
-364 NDPYIN
+364 DPYIN

-382 SLGFTIQNLK
+382 SLGFDIQNLK

-401 THTVSAS
+401 NHTISAS
-408 KETTG
+408 KDTNG

-420 IITIGNY
+420 IITVGSY
-427 IINFSEIIPNIKSKE
+427 KINFSEIIPNIKSKE
-442 RLFLLPDGNYFL
+442 RLFPLPDGNYFL

-461 KYSSLAKLANTEN
+461 KYGSLAKLAKIESGT
-474 GNLLLRKS
+474 LLLRKS

-489 IPEIEKEVIEQAEY
+489 IPEIKDDVTYKAEY
-503 KASDLLKA
+503 IASDLLKA

-525 AHFNSGLGACLADD
+525 GHFNSNLGACLADD

-552 LAVQEKL
+552 VAVQEQL
-559 EFTTK
+559 GFTKK

-596 YNEAGKFTPH
+596 FNESGKFTPH

-615 DRKLLAGRLNS
+615 DRKQLASRLAT
-626 TDLIFTSYSIVHRDI
+626 TDLIFTSYSIIHRDI

-670 INKINTAHKMALSG
+670 INKISTGHKIALSG

-702 PDILGSYNFFAENFK
+702 PDILGTYNFFVDNFK
-717 IPIEKKQ
+717 NPIEKKQ
-724 DENSLAELKNL
+724 NEDVLSELKNL
-735 IQPYIL
+735 VQPYIL

-753 DLTEQ
+753 ELSEQ
-758 IYYCEMDSEQEKLYE
+758 IYYCDMDPEQEKLYE

-780 NFLLKTDGSSP
+780 NFLLKTDGSGP

-811 MVDQDSEVDSGKY
+811 MVDQESEIDSGKY
-824 IAVTNYL
+824 TAVTNYL
-831 ESLVK
+831 ENLVK
-836 GKQKTIIFSSFV
+836 AKQKVIIFSSFV

-859 DNKIAY
+859 ENKISF

-886 KEDPLLFFISL
+886 KEEPLLFFISL

-942 IRFIS
+942 VRFIS
-947 KNTVEEKIITLQEN
+947 KNTVEEKIIKLQEN

-971 ESYISDEIEVN
+971 ESYINDEIEAN
-982 LDYILSS
+982 LEYILNS

>member
-1 LIFLKTLSFCPN
+1 M
-13 PSYNLTKPKTLEPT
+13 EPI

-41 LNAYIP
+41 LNTYIP

-59 YLDKKATKDV
+59 YLNKKATKVVLD
-69 MESFGID
+69 SFGID
-76 FEHLD
+76 FENLD
-81 SNSKKILTVC
+81 SNTKKILTAC

-99 FKKFSAKIKS
+99 FKKFGAKIKS
-109 AKTIADLQKDSKID
+109 AKTIADLQKDSKIE
-123 FAIRQYLN
+123 FAIRQYLK
-131 FNLSSFYDLIVK
+131 FNLSSFYYLIVK
-143 EQFPLSLNLGPE
+143 EQFPLSLNMSAE
-155 KDFYRSRISVEP
+155 KDFYRSRVTVEP
-167 LEFEPQIKFEKHQEG
+167 LEFEPQIQFEKHSKG

-192 KTTFLPMNSSIDI
+192 KTTFSPMNSSIDI
-205 LLDEPGWLIINKKL
+205 LLDEPGWLIIDKKL
-219 GRLKELNSKKL
+219 GQLKELNAKKL
-230 TPFLRKKSIEIPSK
+230 TPFLKKKSIEIPSK
-244 LVDNYFKGFIP
+244 LVDDYFKGFIP

-262 IEATGFEMEVRDKII
+262 IEATGFEMELRDQII

-342 LLEIGLVKI
+342 LLEIGLVKV

-358 ETDPEI
+358 ETEV

-401 THTVSAS
+401 SNTISIA
-408 KETTG
+408 KETKA

-420 IITIGNY
+420 IVTIGNY
-427 IINFSEIIPNIKSKE
+427 KINFSEIIPNIKSKE
-442 RLFLLPDGNYFL
+442 RLFMLPDGNYFL

-461 KYSSLAKLANTEN
+461 KYGSLAKLAKTEN
-474 GNLLLRKS
+474 GALLLRKS
-482 NFTALDA
+482 NFTALDG
-489 IPEIEKEVIEQAEY
+489 ISEIDNNVITHAEY
-503 KASDLLKA
+503 TPSDLLKT
-511 TLRPYQIDGVKWLL
+511 TLRPYQIEGVKWLL
-525 AHFNSGLGACLADD
+525 GHFNSNLGACLADD

-552 LAVQEKL
+552 VSVQEQL
-559 EFTTK
+559 GFTTK

-571 ANETTIEREPLKAL
+571 ANETTVEREPLKAL

-596 YNEAGKFTPH
+596 FNETGKFTPH
-606 FSRMQYVGN
+606 FSKMQYVGN
-615 DRKLLAGRLNS
+615 DRKLLAGRLDS

-641 SILEKYDFRYLILDE
+641 SILEKYNFRYLILDE

-670 INKINTAHKMALSG
+670 INKISTGHKIALSG

-702 PDILGSYNFFAENFK
+702 PDILGSYAFFVGNFK
-717 IPIEKKQ
+717 NPIEKKQ
-724 DENSLAELKNL
+724 NEEVLTELKNL

-753 DLTEQ
+753 ELTEQ
-758 IYYCEMDSEQEKLYE
+758 IYYCDMDPEQEKLYE

-811 MVDQDSEVDSGKY
+811 MVDADSEIDSGKY

-831 ESLVK
+831 ENLVK
-836 GKQKTIIFSSFV
+836 VKQKVIIFSSFV

-859 DNKIAY
+859 QNKIEF

-886 KEDPLLFFISL
+886 NENPLLFFISL

-917 WWNPFAEKQGVG
+917 WWNPFAEKQGVA

-947 KNTVEEKIITLQEN
+947 KNTVEEKIVKLQEN

-971 ESYISDEIEVN
+971 ESYINDELEGN
-982 LDYILSS
+982 LAYILGS

>member
-1 LIFLKTLSFCPN
+1 M
-13 PSYNLTKPKTLEPT
+13 EPT
-27 KSFQFCFDISFEKN
+27 KPFQFCFDISFEKN
-41 LNAYIP
+41 LNTFLP

-52 ENTSEIK
+52 DNTDEIK
-59 YLDKKATKDV
+59 YLNKKATTGV
-69 MESFGID
+69 LESFGIAL
-76 FEHLD
+76 ENLD
-81 SNSKKILTVC
+81 SNTKKILSTC
-91 ESLKPEFI
+91 ESLRAEFI

-109 AKTIADLQKDSKID
+109 AKTIADLQKDSKIN
-123 FAIRQYLN
+123 FAIRQHLK
-131 FNLSSFYDLIVK
+131 FHLSSFYDLIVK
-143 EQFPLSLNLGPE
+143 EQFPLSINIGPE
-155 KDFYRSRISVEP
+155 KDFYRSRVDVSP
-167 LEFEPQIKFEKHQEG
+167 LYFEPQIQFDKHDEG

-192 KTTFLPMNSSIDI
+192 ETSFLPMNSTVDI
-205 LLDEPGWLIINKKL
+205 LLDEPGWLIIDKKL
-219 GRLKELNSKKL
+219 GQLKELNAKKL
-230 TPFLRKKSIEIPSK
+230 MPFLKKKSIEIPSK
-244 LVDNYFKGFIP
+244 LVDDYFKSFIP

-262 IEATGFEMEVRDKII
+262 IEATGFEIENRDTII
-277 SSTIQPVYDFFKNCY
+277 SCSIQPVHDFFKNCY
-292 YLNLYFDYNGYVFDA
+292 YLNLYFDYNGYSFDA
-307 GKTKKTHSFVDFSIA
+307 SKTKKTHSFVDFSIA
-322 NEPKIIQ
+322 NQPKIIQ
-329 FKRSA
+329 FKRNA
-334 VEILYTKK
+334 DEILYTDK
-342 LLEIGLVKI
+342 LAKLGLQII
-351 KNELFGL
+351 KNEFFGL
-358 ETDPEI
+358 NSEIENPDPFL
-364 NDPYIN
+364 N
-370 IQLIIDNKEKLE
+370 IQFLIDHKKELE
-382 SLGFTIQNLK
+382 NLGFTMENLK
-392 LESKEIITE
+392 IEGKEIVTE
-401 THTVSAS
+401 SHTVSTS
-408 KETTG
+408 KDTNG

-427 IINFSEIIPNIKSKE
+427 NINFSEIIPNIKSKE
-442 RLFLLPDGNYFL
+442 RLFALPDGNYFL

-461 KYSSLAKLANTEN
+461 KYSSLAKLAKTEN
-474 GNLLLRKS
+474 GVLLLRKS
-482 NFTALDA
+482 NFTALDG
-489 IPEIEKEVIEQAEY
+489 ISEIENDIISHAEY
-503 KASDLLKA
+503 TASDLLKA
-511 TLRPYQIDGVKWLL
+511 TLRPYQIEGAKWLL
-525 AHFNSGLGACLADD
+525 GHFNSNLGACLADD

-552 LAVQEKL
+552 VAVQEQL
-559 EFTTK
+559 GFTTK

-596 YNEAGKFTPH
+596 FNESGKFTPH
-606 FSRMQYVGN
+606 FSKMQYVGN
-615 DRKLLAGRLNS
+615 DRKQLASRLAS

-656 SQYIKNKNSKIFKA
+656 SQYIKNKDSKIFKA
-670 INKINTAHKMALSG
+670 INKISTAHKIALSG

-702 PDILGSYNFFAENFK
+702 PDILGTYNFFAANFK

-724 DENSLAELKNL
+724 NEEVLSELKNL
-735 IQPYIL
+735 VQPYIL

-753 DLTEQ
+753 ELSEQ
-758 IYYCEMDSEQEKLYE
+758 IYYCEMDPEQEKLYE

-811 MVDQDSEVDSGKY
+811 MVDQESEIDSGKY

-831 ESLVK
+831 ENLVK
-836 GKQKTIIFSSFV
+836 AKQKVIIFSSFV
-848 TNLNFYTDWCK
+848 TNLSFYTDWCK
-859 DNKIAY
+859 ENKITY
-865 CEITGETPAGK
+865 CEITGETPASK

-886 KEDPLLFFISL
+886 KEEPLLFFISL

-947 KNTVEEKIITLQEN
+947 KNTVEEKIIKLQEN

-971 ESYISDEIEVN
+971 ESYINDEIEAN
-982 LDYILSS
+982 LEYILNS

>member
-1 LIFLKTLSFCPN
+1 ME
-13 PSYNLTKPKTLEPT
+13 NL
-27 KSFQFCFDISFEKN
+27 FQFCFDISFDKN
-41 LNAYIP
+41 LNVYLP
-47 TAYIV
+47 TAYII
-52 ENTSEIK
+52 EGIDEIK
-59 YLDKKATKDV
+59 YLNKKATRDV
-69 MESFGID
+69 IESFGIVY
-76 FEHLD
+76 ENLD
-81 SNSKKILTVC
+81 SNTKKILTSC

-99 FKKFSAKIKS
+99 FKKFSSKIKS
-109 AKTIADLQKDSKID
+109 AKTVADLQKDSKID
-123 FAIRQYLN
+123 FAIRQHLK
-131 FNLSSFYDLIVK
+131 FHLSSFYNLIVQ
-143 EQFPLSLNLGPE
+143 EQFPLCLNIGPE
-155 KDFYRSRISVEP
+155 KDFYRAKITVTST
-167 LEFEPQIKFEKHQEG
+167 EFEPQIQFDKHDQG

-192 KTTFLPMNSSIDI
+192 EITFLPMDSNIEI
-205 LLDEPGWLIINKKL
+205 LLDEPGWLVINKKL
-219 GRLKELNSKKL
+219 GRVKELNSKKL
-230 TPFLRKKSIEIPSK
+230 MPFLKKKSIEIPSK
-244 LVDNYFKGFIP
+244 LVDDYFKSFIP
-255 EIAKKID
+255 QIAKKID
-262 IEATGFEMEVRDKII
+262 IEANGFEIELRDKII
-277 SSTIQPVYDFFKNCY
+277 SCSIQPVYDFFKNCY
-292 YLNLYFDYNGYVFDA
+292 YLNLYFDYNGYIFDSD
-307 GKTKKTHSFVDFSIA
+307 KTKKTHSFVDFSII

-334 VEILYTKK
+334 DENLYFEK
-342 LLEIGLVKI
+342 LNEIGFIKI
-351 KNELFGL
+351 KNELFGSKS
-358 ETDPEI
+358 ESEIEDPFA
-364 NDPYIN
+364 N
-370 IQLIIDNKEKLE
+370 IQLVIDYKEKLE
-382 SLGFTIQNLK
+382 SLGFTIENLK

-401 THTVSAS
+401 NHTVSAS

-413 DWFDIKI
+413 DWFDIRI

-427 IINFSEIIPNIKSKE
+427 TVYFSEIIPNLKSKE
-442 RLFLLPDGNYFL
+442 RLFQLPDGNYFL

-461 KYSSLAKLANTEN
+461 KYGSLAKLAKAEN
-474 GNLLLRKS
+474 GALLLRKS

-489 IPEIEKEVIEQAEY
+489 IPEIQNEVISKAEY
-503 KASDLLKA
+503 TSSELLKA
-511 TLRPYQIDGVKWLL
+511 TLRPYQLDGVKWLL
-525 AHFNSGLGACLADD
+525 SHYNSNLGACLADD

-552 LAVQEKL
+552 IAVQEQL
-559 EFTTK
+559 GFTTK

-606 FSRMQYVGN
+606 FSKMQYVGN
-615 DRKLLAGRLNS
+615 DRKQLASRLNS
-626 TDLIFTSYSIVHRDI
+626 TDLIFTSYSIIHRDI

-670 INKINTAHKMALSG
+670 INKISTGHKIALSG

-692 DLWSQMQFIN
+692 DLWSQMEFIN
-702 PDILGSYNFFAENFK
+702 PDILGSYAFFTEHFK
-717 IPIEKKQ
+717 NPIEKKQ
-724 DENSLAELKNL
+724 NEEVLTELKNL

-753 DLTEQ
+753 ELTEQ
-758 IYYCEMDSEQEKLYE
+758 IYYCDMDPDQEKLYE

-811 MVDQDSEVDSGKY
+811 MVDQESEIDSGKY

-836 GKQKTIIFSSFV
+836 GKQKAIIFSSFV
-848 TNLNFYTDWCK
+848 TNLHFYTDWCRQ
-859 DNKIAY
+859 NKIAF
-865 CEITGETPAGK
+865 CEITGETPSEK
-876 REQQVKLFQE
+876 REQQVRQFQE
-886 KEDPLLFFISL
+886 KEEPLLFFISL

-929 RAHRIGQLNKVNV
+929 RAHRIGQMNKVNV

-947 KNTVEEKIITLQEN
+947 KNTVEEKIIKLQEN

-971 ESYISDEIEVN
+971 ENFINNEIESN
-982 LDYILSS
+982 LKYILDSDN

>member
-1 LIFLKTLSFCPN
+1 M
-13 PSYNLTKPKTLEPT
+13 EPT
-27 KSFQFCFDISFEKN
+27 KSFQFCFDISFDKN
-41 LNAYIP
+41 LNAFIP

-52 ENTSEIK
+52 ENTTEIK
-59 YLDKKATKDV
+59 YLDKKATASIL
-69 MESFGID
+69 ESFGII
-76 FEHLD
+76 FENLD
-81 SNSKKILTVC
+81 SNTKKILTVC
-91 ESLKPEFI
+91 ESLKSDFI

-123 FAIRQYLN
+123 FAIRQHLKLN
-131 FNLSSFYDLIVK
+131 LDSFYTLIVQ
-143 EQFPLSLNLGPE
+143 EQFPLSINIGPE
-155 KDFYRSRISVEP
+155 KDFYRSKVDISP
-167 LEFEPQIKFEKHQEG
+167 LYFEPQIQFDKHTEG

-192 KTTFLPMNSSIDI
+192 ETTFSPMNSSVDM
-205 LLDEPGWLIINKKL
+205 LLDEPGWLIIDKKL
-219 GRLKELNSKKL
+219 GKLKELNSKKL
-230 TPFLRKKSIEIPSK
+230 SPFLKKKSIEIPSK
-244 LVDNYFKGFIP
+244 LVDDYFKSFIP

-262 IEATGFEMEVRDKII
+262 IQATGFEIELRDKIV
-277 SSTIQPVYDFFKNCY
+277 SCTIQPVYDFFKNCY
-292 YLNLYFDYNGYVFDA
+292 YLNLYFDYNGYSFDA
-307 GKTKKTHSFVDFSIA
+307 SKTKKTHSFVDFSVA

-329 FKRSA
+329 FKRSSD
-334 VEILYTKK
+334 ESLYTDK
-342 LLEIGLVKI
+342 LLQLSLIKI
-351 KNELFGL
+351 KNELFGSNSDA
-358 ETDPEI
+358 ETH
-364 NDPYIN
+364 DPYAN
-370 IQLIIDNKEKLE
+370 IQFVIDHKEELE
-382 SLGFTIQNLK
+382 NLGFTIQNLK

-401 THTVSAS
+401 SHTVLAS
-408 KETTG
+408 KEETKE

-420 IITIGNY
+420 MITIGVFT
-427 IINFSEIIPNIKSKE
+427 INFSEIIPNIKSKE

-454 IPLEWFS
+454 IPLEWLS
-461 KYSSLAKLANTEN
+461 KYSSLAKLAKTEN
-474 GNLLLRKS
+474 ENLLLRKS
-482 NFTALDA
+482 NFTALDT
-489 IPEIEKEVIEQAEY
+489 ISEIKNDVIQKAEY
-503 KASDLLKA
+503 TPSDLLKA
-511 TLRPYQIDGVKWLL
+511 TLRPYQIEGVKWLL
-525 AHFNSGLGACLADD
+525 GHFNSNLGACLADD

-552 LAVQEKL
+552 VAVQEQL
-559 EFTTK
+559 GFTTK

-571 ANETTIEREPLKAL
+571 QNETTIEREPLKTL

-596 YNEAGKFTPH
+596 YNESSKFTPH
-606 FSRMQYVGN
+606 FSKMQYIGN
-615 DRKLLAGRLNS
+615 DRKLLTNRLAS

-641 SILEKYDFRYLILDE
+641 SILEKYNFRYLILDE

-670 INKINTAHKMALSG
+670 INKINTAHKIALSG
-684 TPIENSLD
+684 TPIENSLE

-702 PDILGSYNFFAENFK
+702 PDILGTYAFFAENFK

-735 IQPYIL
+735 VQPYIL

-753 DLTEQ
+753 ELTEQ
-758 IYYCEMDSEQEKLYE
+758 IYYCDMDPEQEKLYE

-780 NFLLKTDGSSP
+780 NFLLKTDGTSP

-811 MVDQDSEVDSGKY
+811 MIDHESEIDSGKY

-831 ESLVK
+831 ENLVK

-848 TNLNFYTDWCK
+848 TNLNFYTTWCK
-859 DNKIAY
+859 ENKIGY
-865 CEITGETPAGK
+865 CEITGETPASK
-876 REQQVKLFQE
+876 REHQVKLFQE
-886 KEDPLLFFISL
+886 KEEPLLFFISL

-947 KNTVEEKIITLQEN
+947 KNTVEEKIIKLQEN

-971 ESYISDEIEVN
+971 ESYINDEIEVN
-982 LDYILSS
+982 LKYILGS

>member
-1 LIFLKTLSFCPN
+1 LQP
-13 PSYNLTKPKTLEPT
+13 TKP
-27 KSFQFCFDISFEKN
+27 FQFCFDISFEKN

-52 ENTSEIK
+52 KNTSEIK
-59 YLDKKATKDV
+59 YLDKKATKGV
-69 MESFGID
+69 LESFGVD
-76 FEHLD
+76 YETLD
-81 SNSKKILTVC
+81 HNSKKILTIC
-91 ESLKPEFI
+91 ESLKPEFV
-99 FKKFSAKIKS
+99 FKKFSAKVKS

-123 FAIRQYLN
+123 FAIRQHLKL
-131 FNLSSFYDLIVK
+131 NLSPFYSLIVQ
-143 EQFPLSLNLGPE
+143 EQYPLSIDLGPE
-155 KDFYRSRISVEP
+155 KDFYRSRVSIDP
-167 LEFEPQIKFEKHQEG
+167 LDFEPQIQFDKHSEG

-192 KTTFLPMNSSIDI
+192 ETTFLPMDNKVDI
-205 LLDEPGWLIINKKL
+205 LSDEPGWLIVNKKL
-219 GRLKELNSKKL
+219 GQLKELNGKKL
-230 TPFLRKKSIEIPSK
+230 TPFLKKKSIEIPSK
-244 LVDNYFKGFIP
+244 LVDDYFKNFIP

-262 IEATGFEMEVRDKII
+262 IDANGFEIELRDQIA
-277 SSTIQPVYDFFKNCY
+277 SCTIQPVFDFFKNCY
-292 YLNLYFDYNGYVFDA
+292 YLNLYFDYNGYVFD
-307 GKTKKTHSFVDFSIA
+307 GSKTKKTHSFVDFSVA
-322 NEPKIIQ
+322 NEPRIIQ

-334 VEILYTKK
+334 DENLYIEK
-342 LLEIGLVKI
+342 LSEIGLEKI
-351 KNELFGL
+351 KNDLFGL
-358 ETDPEI
+358 NSDAETS
-364 NDPYIN
+364 DPYIN
-370 IQLIIDNKEKLE
+370 IQLIIDNKEKLKD
-382 SLGFTIQNLK
+382 LGFTIENLK

-401 THTVSAS
+401 NHTISAS

-420 IITIGNY
+420 IITVGNY
-427 IINFSEIIPNIKSKE
+427 KINFSEIIPNIKSKE
-442 RLFLLPDGNYFL
+442 RLFPLPDGNYFL

-461 KYSSLAKLANTEN
+461 KYGSLAKLAKTEN
-474 GNLLLRKS
+474 GALLLRKS
-482 NFTALDA
+482 NFTALDG
-489 IPEIEKEVIEQAEY
+489 ISEIDNDLDQIHQAEFTG
-503 KASDLLKA
+503 SDLIKA

-525 AHFNSGLGACLADD
+525 GHFNSNMGACLADD
-539 MGLGKTLQTLAVL
+539 MGLGKTLQTLSVL
-552 LAVQEKL
+552 VSVQEQL
-559 EFTTK
+559 GFTTK

-596 YNEAGKFTPH
+596 FNEAGKFTPH
-606 FSRMQYVGN
+606 FSKMQYVGN
-615 DRKLLAGRLNS
+615 DRKSLASRINS
-626 TDLIFTSYSIVHRDI
+626 TDLIFTSYSIIHRDI

-670 INKINTAHKMALSG
+670 INKISTGHKIALSG

-702 PDILGSYNFFAENFK
+702 PEILGSYAFFMENFK
-717 IPIEKKQ
+717 NPIEKKQ
-724 DENSLAELKNL
+724 NEEVLAELKNL

-753 DLTEQ
+753 ELTEQ
-758 IYYCEMDSEQEKLYE
+758 IYYCDMDPEQEKLYE

-780 NFLLKTDGSSP
+780 NFLLKTDGSP

-811 MVDQDSEVDSGKY
+811 MVDQESEIDSGKF

-831 ESLVK
+831 ENLVK
-836 GKQKTIIFSSFV
+836 AKQKVIIFSSFV

-859 DNKIAY
+859 ENKIEF
-865 CEITGETPAGK
+865 CEITGETPADK
-876 REQQVKLFQE
+876 REQEVKKFQE
-886 KEDPLLFFISL
+886 KENPLLFFISL

-929 RAHRIGQLNKVNV
+929 RAHRIGQMNKVNV

-947 KNTVEEKIITLQEN
+947 KNTVEEKIIKLQEN

-971 ESYISDEIEVN
+971 ESYINDEIEGN
-982 LDYILSS
+982 LEYILGS

>member
-1 LIFLKTLSFCPN
+1 M
-13 PSYNLTKPKTLEPT
+13 EPT
-27 KSFQFCFDISFEKN
+27 KSFQFCFDISLEKN
-41 LNAYIP
+41 LNVYIP

-59 YLDKKATKDV
+59 YLDKKASPDV
-69 MESFGID
+69 LESFGIIFD
-76 FEHLD
+76 NLD
-81 SNSKKILTVC
+81 SNSKRILTAC
-91 ESLKPEFI
+91 DSLKPEFI
-99 FKKFSAKIKS
+99 FKKFGAKIKS
-109 AKTIADLQKDSKID
+109 AKTIADLQKDSKIE
-123 FAIRQYLN
+123 FAIRQHLK

-155 KDFYRSRISVEP
+155 KDFYRSRISIEP
-167 LEFEPQIKFEKHQEG
+167 LDFEPQIQFDKHAEG

-192 KTTFLPMNSSIDI
+192 ETIFPPMDSKVDI

-219 GRLKELNSKKL
+219 GQLKELNSKKL
-230 TPFLRKKSIEIPSK
+230 MPFLKKKSIEIPSK
-244 LVDNYFKGFIP
+244 LVDDYFKSFIP
-255 EIAKKID
+255 QIAKKID
-262 IEATGFEMEVRDKII
+262 IEATGFEIELRDKII
-277 SSTIQPVYDFFKNCY
+277 SCTIQPIHDFFKNCY
-292 YLNLYFDYNGYVFDA
+292 YLNLYFDYNGYSFDGSKA
-307 GKTKKTHSFVDFSIA
+307 KKSHSFVDFSVA

-329 FKRSA
+329 FKRNPD
-334 VEILYTKK
+334 ENLYIDK
-342 LLEIGLVKI
+342 LSEIGLTKI

-358 ETDPEI
+358 NSETENTDP
-364 NDPYIN
+364 YTN
-370 IQLIIDNKEKLE
+370 IQLIINHKEELKR
-382 SLGFTIQNLK
+382 LGFTIENLK

-401 THTVSAS
+401 NHTISAS

-413 DWFDIKI
+413 DWFDIRI
-420 IITIGNY
+420 IITVGNY
-427 IINFSEIIPNIKSKE
+427 KINFSEIIPNIKNKE
-442 RLFLLPDGNYFL
+442 RLFALPDGNYFL

-461 KYSSLAKLANTEN
+461 KYGSLAKLAKTEN
-474 GNLLLRKS
+474 GVLLLRKS
-482 NFTALDA
+482 NFTALDG
-489 IPEIEKEVIEQAEY
+489 ISEIDNDLDQIHQAEFT
-503 KASDLLKA
+503 ASDLIKA

-525 AHFNSGLGACLADD
+525 GHFNSNMGACLADD
-539 MGLGKTLQTLAVL
+539 MGLGKTLQTLSVL
-552 LAVQEKL
+552 VSVQEQL
-559 EFTTK
+559 GFTTK

-596 YNEAGKFTPH
+596 FNEAGKFTPH
-606 FSRMQYVGN
+606 FSKMQYVGN
-615 DRKLLAGRLNS
+615 DRKSLASRINS
-626 TDLIFTSYSIVHRDI
+626 TDLIFTSYSIIHRDI

-670 INKINTAHKMALSG
+670 INKISTGHKIALSG

-702 PDILGSYNFFAENFK
+702 PEILGSYAFFMENFK
-717 IPIEKKQ
+717 NPIEKKQ
-724 DENSLAELKNL
+724 NEEVLAELKNL

-753 DLTEQ
+753 ELTEQ
-758 IYYCEMDSEQEKLYE
+758 IYYCDMDPEQEKLYE

-780 NFLLKTDGSSP
+780 NFLLKTDGSP

-811 MVDQDSEVDSGKY
+811 MVDADSEIDSGKY

-836 GKQKTIIFSSFV
+836 GKQKAIIFSSFV
-848 TNLNFYTDWCK
+848 TNLSFYTDWCK
-859 DNKIAY
+859 ENKIDF
-865 CEITGETPAGK
+865 CEITGETPADK

-886 KEDPLLFFISL
+886 KENPLLFFISL

-929 RAHRIGQLNKVNV
+929 RAHRIGQMNKVNV

-947 KNTVEEKIITLQEN
+947 KNTVEEKIIKLQEN

-971 ESYISDEIEVN
+971 ESYINDEIEGN
-982 LDYILSS
+982 LEYILGS

>member
-1 LIFLKTLSFCPN
+1 M
-13 PSYNLTKPKTLEPT
+13 EPT

-59 YLDKKATKDV
+59 YLDKKATKGV
-69 MESFGID
+69 LESFGVD
-76 FEHLD
+76 HETLD
-81 SNSKKILTVC
+81 HNSKKILAIC
-91 ESLKPEFI
+91 ESLKPEFV
-99 FKKFSAKIKS
+99 FKKFSAKVKS

-123 FAIRQYLN
+123 FAIRQHLKI
-131 FNLSSFYDLIVK
+131 NLSPFYSLIVQ
-143 EQFPLSLNLGPE
+143 EQYPLSLNLGPE
-155 KDFYRSRISVEP
+155 KDFYRSRVSIDP
-167 LEFEPQIKFEKHQEG
+167 LDFEPQIQFDKHSEG

-192 KTTFLPMNSSIDI
+192 ETTFLPMDNKVEI
-205 LLDEPGWLIINKKL
+205 LSDEPGWLIVNKKL
-219 GRLKELNSKKL
+219 GQLKELNGKKL
-230 TPFLRKKSIEIPSK
+230 TPFLKKKSIEIPSK
-244 LVDNYFKGFIP
+244 LVDDYFKNFIP

-262 IEATGFEMEVRDKII
+262 IEANGFEIELRDQIA
-277 SSTIQPVYDFFKNCY
+277 SCTIQPIFDFFKNCY
-292 YLNLYFDYNGYVFDA
+292 YLNLYFDYNGYIFD
-307 GKTKKTHSFVDFSIA
+307 GSKTKKTHSFVDFSVA
-322 NEPKIIQ
+322 NEPRIIQ

-334 VEILYTKK
+334 GENLYIEK
-342 LLEIGLVKI
+342 LSEIGLEII

-358 ETDPEI
+358 NSDVEST
-364 NDPYIN
+364 DPYIN
-370 IQLIIDNKEKLE
+370 IQLIIDNKEKLKE
-382 SLGFTIQNLK
+382 LGFKIENLK

-401 THTVSAS
+401 SHTISAS

-420 IITIGNY
+420 IITVGNY
-427 IINFSEIIPNIKSKE
+427 KINFSEIIPNIKSKE
-442 RLFLLPDGNYFL
+442 RLFALPDGNYFL

-461 KYSSLAKLANTEN
+461 KYGSLAKLAKAEN
-474 GNLLLRKS
+474 GVLLLRKS
-482 NFTALDA
+482 NFTALDG
-489 IPEIEKEVIEQAEY
+489 ISEIDSDLDQIHQAEFT
-503 KASDLLKA
+503 ASDLIKA
-511 TLRPYQIDGVKWLL
+511 TLRPYQVDGVKWLL
-525 AHFNSGLGACLADD
+525 GHFNSNMGACLADD
-539 MGLGKTLQTLAVL
+539 MGLGKTLQTLSVL
-552 LAVQEKL
+552 VSVQEQL
-559 EFTTK
+559 GFTTK

-596 YNEAGKFTPH
+596 FNEAGKFTPH
-606 FSRMQYVGN
+606 FSKMQYVGN
-615 DRKLLAGRLNS
+615 DRKSLASRINS
-626 TDLIFTSYSIVHRDI
+626 TDLIFTSYSIIHRDI

-670 INKINTAHKMALSG
+670 INKISTGHKIALSG

-702 PDILGSYNFFAENFK
+702 PEILGSYAFFMENFK
-717 IPIEKKQ
+717 NPIEKKQ
-724 DENSLAELKNL
+724 NEEVLSELKNL
-735 IQPYIL
+735 IAPYIL

-753 DLTEQ
+753 ELTEQ
-758 IYYCEMDSEQEKLYE
+758 IYYCDMDPEQEKLYE

-780 NFLLKTDGSSP
+780 NFLLKTDGSP

-811 MVDQDSEVDSGKY
+811 MVDQESEIDSGKF

-831 ESLVK
+831 ENLVK
-836 GKQKTIIFSSFV
+836 AKQKVIIFSSFV

-859 DNKIAY
+859 ENKIEF
-865 CEITGETPAGK
+865 CEITGETPADK
-876 REQQVKLFQE
+876 REQQVKIFQE
-886 KEDPLLFFISL
+886 KENPLLFFISL

-929 RAHRIGQLNKVNV
+929 RAHRIGQMNKVNV

-947 KNTVEEKIITLQEN
+947 KNTVEEKIIKLQEN

-971 ESYISDEIEVN
+971 ESYINDEIEGN
-982 LDYILSS
+982 LEYILGS

>member
-1 LIFLKTLSFCPN
+1 MK
-13 PSYNLTKPKTLEPT
+13 PT

-41 LNAYIP
+41 LNVYIP
-47 TAYIV
+47 TAYII
-52 ENTSEIK
+52 ENTDDIK
-59 YLDKKATKDV
+59 YLDKKASADV
-69 MESFGID
+69 LESFGVL
-76 FEHLD
+76 FENLD
-81 SNSKKILTVC
+81 SNTKKILTAC
-91 ESLKPEFI
+91 DSLKPDFI

-109 AKTIADLQKDSKID
+109 AKTIADLQKDSKIE
-123 FAIRQYLN
+123 FAIRQHLK
-131 FNLSSFYDLIVK
+131 FNLESFYNLIVK
-143 EQFPLSLNLGPE
+143 EQFPFSANMSAE
-155 KDFYRSRISVEP
+155 KDFYRWRVNTNP
-167 LEFEPQIKFEKHQEG
+167 LEFEPQIQFDKHAEG

-187 SLKEN
+187 SLKEDE
-192 KTTFLPMNSSIDI
+192 TTFLPMNKNVDI
-205 LLDEPGWLIINKKL
+205 LLDEPGWLIIDKKL
-219 GRLKELNSKKL
+219 GRLKELNAKKL
-230 TPFLRKKSIEIPSK
+230 SPFLKKKSIEIPSK
-244 LVDNYFKGFIP
+244 LVDNYFKNFIP

-262 IEATGFEMEVRDKII
+262 IEATGFEIESRDKII
-277 SSTIQPVYDFFKNCY
+277 SCTIQPVYDFFKNCY
-292 YLNLYFDYNGYVFDA
+292 YLNLYFEYNGYLFDA
-307 GKTKKTHSFVDFSIA
+307 SKTKKTHSFVDFSIP

-329 FKRSA
+329 FKRSSD
-334 VEILYTKK
+334 EILYTDK
-342 LLEIGLVKI
+342 LLEIGLIKI

-358 ETDPEI
+358 NSDTEI
-364 NDPYIN
+364 HDPYSN
-370 IQLIIDNKEKLE
+370 IQFVIDRKEELE
-382 SLGFTIQNLK
+382 NSGFIIQNLK

-401 THTVSAS
+401 NHTVTTS
-408 KETTG
+408 KGETKE

-420 IITIGNY
+420 IISIGNY
-427 IINFSEIIPNIKSKE
+427 TINFSEIIPNIKSKE

-454 IPLEWFS
+454 IPLEWLS
-461 KYSSLAKLANTEN
+461 KYSSLAKLAKTEN

-482 NFTALDA
+482 NFAALDA
-489 IPEIEKEVIEQAEY
+489 IPEIKDDVNPIQEAKY
-503 KASDLLKA
+503 TSSDLLKA

-525 AHFNSGLGACLADD
+525 GHFNSNLGACLADD

-552 LAVQEKL
+552 VAVQEQL
-559 EFTTK
+559 GFTTK

-571 ANETTIEREPLKAL
+571 ANETTIEREPMKTL

-596 YNEAGKFTPH
+596 YNEAAKFTPH

-615 DRKLLAGRLNS
+615 DRKLLASRLDS
-626 TDLIFTSYSIVHRDI
+626 SDLIFTSYSIIHRDI
-641 SILEKYDFRYLILDE
+641 SILEKYNFRYLILDE
-656 SQYIKNKNSKIFKA
+656 SQYIKNRDSKIFKA
-670 INKINTAHKMALSG
+670 INKINTNHKIALSG

-724 DENSLAELKNL
+724 DENSLSELKNL
-735 IQPYIL
+735 VQPYIL

-753 DLTEQ
+753 ELTEQ
-758 IYYCEMDSEQEKLYE
+758 IYYCDMDPEQEKLYE

-780 NFLLKTDGSSP
+780 NFLLKTDGSGP

-811 MVDQDSEVDSGKY
+811 MVDQESEIDSGKY

-831 ESLVK
+831 ETLVK
-836 GKQKTIIFSSFV
+836 EKQKTIIFSSFV
-848 TNLNFYTDWCK
+848 TNLSFYTDWCK
-859 DNKIAY
+859 ENTIAY
-865 CEITGETPAGK
+865 CEITGETPAKK
-876 REQQVKLFQE
+876 REQQVNLFQE
-886 KEDPLLFFISL
+886 KEEPLLFFISL

-942 IRFIS
+942 VRFIS
-947 KNTVEEKIITLQEN
+947 KNTVEEKIIKLQES

-971 ESYISDEIEVN
+971 ESFVNDEIEVN
-982 LDYILSS
+982 LEYILGS

>member
-1 LIFLKTLSFCPN
+1 ME
-13 PSYNLTKPKTLEPT
+13 PS

-41 LNAYIP
+41 LNIYIP

-52 ENTSEIK
+52 ENTDEIK
-59 YLDKKATKDV
+59 YLDKKATPGII
-69 MESFGID
+69 ESFGIV
-76 FEHLD
+76 FENLD
-81 SNSKKILTVC
+81 ADTKKILAAC
-91 ESLKPEFI
+91 DALKPDFI

-109 AKTIADLQKDSKID
+109 AKSIADLQKDSKIE
-123 FAIRQYLN
+123 FAIRQHLKLN
-131 FNLSSFYDLIVK
+131 LNSFYTLIVQGK
-143 EQFPLSLNLGPE
+143 FPLSFNLGPE
-155 KDFYRSRISVEP
+155 KDFYRSRVSIDP
-167 LEFEPQIKFEKHQEG
+167 LEFEPKIQFDKHAEG

-192 KTTFLPMNSSIDI
+192 ETFFLPMNSSVDI

-230 TPFLRKKSIEIPSK
+230 MPFLKKKSIEIPSK
-244 LVDNYFKGFIP
+244 LVDDYFKSFIP

-262 IEATGFEMEVRDKII
+262 IEANGFEIELRDKVV
-277 SSTIQPVYDFFKNCY
+277 SCSIQPVYDFFKNCY
-292 YLNLYFDYNGYVFDA
+292 YLNLYFDYNGYIFDA
-307 GKTKKTHSFVDFSIA
+307 SKTKKTHSFVDFSIA

-329 FKRSA
+329 FKRNA
-334 VEILYTKK
+334 EEDLYTEK
-342 LLEIGLVKI
+342 LLQIGLVKI

-358 ETDPEI
+358 NSDLETY
-364 NDPYIN
+364 DPYVN
-370 IQLIIDNKEKLE
+370 IQLIIDNKERLG
-382 SLGFTIQNLK
+382 SLGFEIQNLK

-401 THTVSAS
+401 NHSVSAS
-408 KETTG
+408 KDTNG

-420 IITIGNY
+420 IITIGSY
-427 IINFSEIIPNIKSKE
+427 TINFSEIIPNIKSKE
-442 RLFLLPDGNYFL
+442 RLFPLPDGNYFL

-461 KYSSLAKLANTEN
+461 KYGSLAKLAKTED

-489 IPEIEKEVIEQAEY
+489 IPEIEKEIIEQAEY
-503 KASDLLKA
+503 KHSDLLKA

-525 AHFNSGLGACLADD
+525 NHFNSNLGACLADD

-552 LAVQEKL
+552 LAVQEQL

-571 ANETTIEREPLKAL
+571 SNETTVEREPLKAL

-606 FSRMQYVGN
+606 FSKMQYVGN
-615 DRKLLAGRLNS
+615 DRKQLAGRLAS
-626 TDLIFTSYSIVHRDI
+626 TDLIFTSYSIIHRDI
-641 SILEKYDFRYLILDE
+641 SVLEKYDFRYLILDE

-670 INKINTAHKMALSG
+670 INKISTSHKIALSG

-702 PDILGSYNFFAENFK
+702 PDILGTYNFFVENFK

-724 DENSLAELKNL
+724 DETSLSELKNL
-735 IQPYIL
+735 VQPYIL

-753 DLTEQ
+753 ELSEQ
-758 IYYCEMDSEQEKLYE
+758 IYYCDMDPEQEKLYE

-780 NFLLKTDGSSP
+780 NFLLKTDGSGP

-811 MVDQDSEVDSGKY
+811 MADQESEIDSGKY

-831 ESLVK
+831 ENLVK
-836 GKQKTIIFSSFV
+836 AKQKVIIFSSFV

-859 DNKIAY
+859 ENRIQY

-876 REQQVKLFQE
+876 REQQVKVFQE
-886 KEDPLLFFISL
+886 KEEPLLFFISL

-947 KNTVEEKIITLQEN
+947 KNTVEEKIIKLQEN

-971 ESYISDEIEVN
+971 ESYINDEIEAN
-982 LDYILSS
+982 LEYILNS